1 MAQVNIQKLQEGG
14 SVKKYGTFTKD
25 GVTYQVD
32 DDFLQAMAAH
42 GSSIT
47 DDRARADYG
56 AIVNALR
63 SGADLSYDSNT
74 NELRGDVTFDNMNA
88 RQRRR
93 AAKRTSKT
101 GEVLDSTFNG
111 RVNQVKTAT
120 NALRGFSH
128 NQNTVRAN
136 PNRSIDISRKLLLPY
151 LRDENGKLKLDE
163 NGNRIYNAD
172 IDDSKIFN
180 RLDFIQN
187 LANEE
192 NIVDWKGYNNQTKED
207 YLRFA
212 REYSDWDG
220 LRQRIKNGTITDRD
234 ITTLSKLG
242 ILDRETTSG
251 TSESGGAQ
259 SEQEKWE
266 LWDKENNFTPDFR
279 STYNI
284 SYGPNG
290 ELLTEGLGLEGYGK
304 DWRHAYFGENF
315 VKIHPELKRFQDYI
329 LYNGRLYSKN
339 EWSNPDSEINQI
351 LKSPN
356 VDIFNKMS
364 QNLFDPIKN
373 GQWQVLW
380 TNNPFQRYNSQLQY
394 NPYFNSTYKDDN
406 NVLYAYTSPL
416 YENLP
421 QGVTVM
427 DIIDS
432 NTPRNEF
439 GVPTSISPV
448 GLDENGNVI
457 DISKY
462 IRAVGYNGEA
472 TGNAFYSRVNPTD
485 KILGGYVWDDF
496 DESGKYSFAYNP
508 DNPEMGYFYDSENN
522 KLYPFRQEVFRQ
534 LLNND
539 GYLSAEEINQIKHMD
554 WGAFRRW
561 LNRNMGPLG
570 MYEFAGARQPAIPY
584 NRQVPKQQ
592 TGGLINWISQ
602 DTPKT
607 SPKVKVR
614 DEKKAATTSQI
625 KSGDLTAA
633 DKWQLGALAADL
645 GALVAAIPTGGNPV
659 AATLGVGSTATQF
672 ISDVKR
678 DGLDW
683 GDIGNAALG
692 LGLDAI
698 SFLPGVGIAGKAAKT
713 ARIIKRIKP
722 LLTAGFSALGLSAA
736 LNSINKEG
744 EWTLDDYRNILMGV
758 QGLIGGKRAL
768 DRTVGYKKTGKV
780 ADVSEKVTPEKLIDI
795 QKKALDDVV
804 SQHPGK
810 FKEKKW
816 YDAKTGKINYEDAL
830 KDEEILAN
838 LPKNKLYQEGI
849 SRIKAATKNIKS
861 SISDRLTGDK
871 RELRARTEEE
881 LPWFLQ
887 NRFGRSWM
895 RGAQNREFGNVV
907 ERLENRADFRKEFD
921 APSVRGL
928 NIFERGYRTTGEL
941 INGDQAYFNPYW
953 FPNPIPAKPI
963 KIRTAKPRLMLP
975 KTAGSWVQLPNDGGM
990 VYRPQSLYKKGGKIL
1005 KAQGGSKFFGKSMD
1019 NQGVYGSFDAEPVIV
1034 SAWETG
1040 VITPWQAQKEAR
1052 QRLMAEKITG
1062 IDPKT
1067 MFKASSSPQLFLG
1080 RNQFKPIENQVPLN
1094 VQYNRTQRENAYL
1107 DLKNPYRNISTS
1119 SLKEEVSKPESSN
1132 KTASNNVVSTGSAS
1146 DGRGSLFNPK
1156 NLLDLGSLAG
1166 GLISNARQRRE
1177 LARGIRAAAQ
1187 GQLRSM
1193 PTEIYAPYTDMGL
1206 ARMYG
1211 DRIKD
1216 IRQFK
1221 TVTSDPN
1228 QVMAERLM
1236 RDQQADQL
1244 ANERDTRLSQTISE
1258 FNDKDLA
1265 ARREY
1270 ANQRTQIADYNKAV
1284 LGQME
1289 NMLAQNKAAKQF
1301 TAWNQIINPFIDQK
1315 RDDLVRDQ
1323 YEDQWAAATRESLV
1337 AQQDYQ
1343 KSIQDLFNSSEAQEA
1358 WINEQNT
1365 NPSWKSTYGDT
1376 AAGRQAFLEK
1386 YYSGTIQNLQNNL
1399 LAKMQLNNYRNSR
1412 SRFTGRLR
1420 TIDMPE
1426 SAIKDYYRMPSFY
1439 TTHLDIMKKGGIL
1452 TKSQRYRNFSEQAM
1466 LDKAKDYRKAVQKM
1480 DDNLIKLLLKMLS

>member
-74 NELRGDVTFDNMNA
+74 NELRGDVMFDNMNA

-93 AAKRTSKT
+93 AARRTSKT

-259 SEQEKWE
+259 PEQEKWE
-266 LWDKENNFTPDFR
+266 QWDKENNFTPDFR

-356 VDIFNKMS
+356 VDIFNKMR

-394 NPYFNSTYKDDN
+394 NPYFNSTYKNDD
-406 NVLYAYTSPL
+406 NVLYTYTSPL

-439 GVPTSISPV
+439 GVPTSVSSI
-448 GLDENGNVI
+448 GLDKDGNIV

-462 IRAVGYNGEA
+462 IRAAGYNGEA
-472 TGNAFYSRVNPTD
+472 TGDAFYSRVDPTD
-485 KILGGYVWDDF
+485 KILGGYIWDDF
-496 DESGKYSFAYNP
+496 DESGRYSFAYNP
-508 DNPEMGYFYDSENN
+508 EDENQGFFYDSEER
-522 KLYPFRQEVFRQ
+522 KLHPFSRSWFKS
-534 LLNND
+534 LLNDN
-539 GYLSAEEINQIKHMD
+539 YLSADEINAIKHRE
-554 WGAFRRW
+554 WSGFRRW
-561 LNRNMGPLG
+561 LN
-570 MYEFAGARQPAIPY
+570 AGFFNDEYAGKRVPAIHY

-592 TGGLINWISQ
+592 TGGLINWISK
-602 DTPKT
+602 DTEKTTPKVET
-607 SPKVKVR
+607 R

-659 AATLGVGSTATQF
+659 AAALGVGSTATQF

-678 DGLDW
+678 DGFDL
-683 GDIGNAALG
+683 GDLGNAALG
-692 LGLDAI
+692 LGLDVV

-768 DRTVGYKKTGKV
+768 DRTIGYKKTGRT
-780 ADVSEKVTPEKLIDI
+780 ADISGKATPEKLIDI
-795 QKKALDDVV
+795 QKRALNDAV
-804 SQHPGK
+804 SQNPGQ
-810 FKEKKW
+810 FKGKAW
-816 YDAKTGKINYEDAL
+816 YDAKTGNINYEDAL
-830 KDEEILAN
+830 KDADVLSN
-838 LPKNKLYQEGI
+838 LPKNKLYQEGL
-849 SRIKAATKNIKS
+849 SKIKTATKNLNS
-861 SISDRLTGDK
+861 SITDRLTGDRK
-871 RELRARTEEE
+871 ELRARTEDE

-895 RGAQNREFGNVV
+895 KGAQNREFGNVV

-1019 NQGVYGSFDAEPVIV
+1019 NQGAYGSFEVDPVSVVAKSTFTRPTINLGNKV
-1034 SAWETG
+1034 AG
-1040 VITPWQAQKEAR
+1040 VQRDSNLEAQIKASTQPAMEAQKE
-1052 QRLMAEKITG
+1052 
-1062 IDPKT
+1062 
-1067 MFKASSSPQLFLG
+1067 KA
-1080 RNQFKPIENQVPLN
+1080 
-1094 VQYNRTQRENAYL
+1094 
-1107 DLKNPYRNISTS
+1107 LKNIKANT
-1119 SLKEEVSKPESSN
+1119 
-1132 KTASNNVVSTGSAS
+1132 VVSTGSAS
-1146 DGRGSLFNPK
+1146 NGRGFSFNPK

-1193 PTEIYAPYTDMGL
+1193 PTEIYAPYTDMGI

-1315 RDDLVRDQ
+1315 RMDLVRDQ
-1323 YEDQWAAATRESLV
+1323 QDEQLAATVRDNIALQQN
-1337 AQQDYQ
+1337 AQKTYLE
-1343 KSIQDLFNSSEAQEA
+1343 LFNSAEAQKA
-1358 WINEQNT
+1358 WENEQLT
-1365 NPSWKSTYGDT
+1365 NPNWKSDYGDSE
-1376 AAGRQAFLEK
+1376 AGRQKFLEN
-1386 YYSGTIQNLQNNL
+1386 YYSGSIQNLQND
-1399 LAKMQLNNYRNSR
+1399 MMMRSQLNSYLNSR
-1412 SRFTGRLR
+1412 SRFTGRRR
-1420 TIDMPE
+1420 TIDMPQ
-1426 SAIKDYYRMPSFY
+1426 STIGNYYRNPSFY
-1439 TTHLDIMKKGGIL
+1439 RTIPEIKKKGGTI
-1452 TKSQRYRNFSEQAM
+1452 TKTQRYRDFDEQAI

>member
-921 APSVRGL
+921 APSINGL
-928 NIFERGYRTTGEL
+928 NIFERGYRTTGDL
-941 INGDQAYFNPYW
+941 INGGQAYFNPYW
-953 FPNPIPAKPI
+953 FPNPVPTKPI
-963 KIRTAKPRLMLP
+963 KPRIIKPRLMLP

-990 VYRPQSLYKKGGKIL
+990 IYRPQKLFKKGGKIL
-1005 KAQGGSKFFGKSMD
+1005 KAERGEKFFGKSMD
-1019 NQGVYGSFDAEPVIV
+1019 NQGAYGSFDVTPVSVTATGTFSRPVIDLKGNISGV
-1034 SAWETG
+1034 SRDTNL
-1040 VITPWQAQKEAR
+1040 EAR
-1052 QRLMAEKITG
+1052 IGT
-1062 IDPKT
+1062 T
-1067 MFKASSSPQLFLG
+1067 T
-1080 RNQFKPIENQVPLN
+1080 KPAMDAK
-1094 VQYNRTQRENAYL
+1094 REEF
-1107 DLKNPYRNISTS
+1107 LKNI
-1119 SLKEEVSKPESSN
+1119 
-1132 KTASNNVVSTGSAS
+1132 KTNSVVSTGNTSNRRS
-1146 DGRGSLFNPK
+1146 SINPK
-1156 NLLDLGSLAG
+1156 NILDLGSLAG

-1187 GQLRSM
+1187 GQLKSM
-1193 PTEIYAPYTDMGL
+1193 PTEIYAPYTDMGI

-1244 ANERDTRLSQTISE
+1244 AAERDTKLSQTISE
-1258 FNDKDLA
+1258 FNDRDIA

-1270 ANQRTQIADYNKAV
+1270 ANQRTQIADYNRAV

-1399 LAKMQLNNYRNSR
+1399 LAKMQLSNYRNSR

-1426 SAIKDYYRMPSFY
+1426 SAIKNYYRMPSFY

>member
-1 MAQVNIQKLQEGG
+1 MAQVNIQKLQGG
-14 SVKKYGTFTKD
+14 GAVKKYGNFTKD

-93 AAKRTSKT
+93 AARRTSKT
-101 GEVLDSTFNG
+101 GEALDSTFNG
-111 RVNQVKTAT
+111 RVNQVKSAT
-120 NALRGFSH
+120 NALRGFNY
-128 NQNTVRAN
+128 NQVTPQAN
-136 PNRSIDISRKLLLPY
+136 KNKSVDVSRKLFLSY
-151 LRDENGKLKLDE
+151 KRDKDGNLVLDDNGR
-163 NGNRIYNAD
+163 RIYNTD
-172 IDDSKIFN
+172 TDNTSIFD
-180 RLDFIQN
+180 RLDFLRN
-187 LANEE
+187 LEKEE
-192 NIVDWKGYNNQTKED
+192 NIVDWKGYNNQTKD
-207 YLRFA
+207 VYSRFVK
-212 REYSDWDG
+212 EYTDWDG
-220 LRQRIKNGTITDRD
+220 LYQRIKDGSITDSD
-234 ITTLSKLG
+234 INTLSKLG
-242 ILDRETTSG
+242 ILDKTNTSK
-251 TSESGGAQ
+251 TSEEGGAQ
-259 SEQEKWE
+259 SNQDK
-266 LWDKENNFTPDFR
+266 WDKDNNFTTDFR
-279 STYNI
+279 NQFKI
-284 SYGPNG
+284 SYGPKG
-290 ELLTEGLGLEGYGK
+290 ELLTEGFGLEGYGK
-304 DWRHAYFGENF
+304 DWRNAYFGENF
-315 VKIHPELKRFQDYI
+315 VNIHPELKRFKDYI

-339 EWSNPDSEINQI
+339 EWANPESEINQI
-351 LKSPN
+351 LNSPN
-356 VDIFNKMS
+356 VDIFNKMR
-364 QNLFDPIKN
+364 QNLFDPVKN

-394 NPYFNSTYKDDN
+394 NPYFNKTYKNDD
-406 NVLYAYTSPL
+406 NVLYTYTSPL

-421 QGVTVM
+421 KGVTVM
-427 DIIDS
+427 DIIDN

-439 GVPTSISPV
+439 GVPTSIPSI
-448 GLDENGNVI
+448 GLDENGNVV

-462 IRAVGYNGEA
+462 IRAAGYNGEA
-472 TGNAFYSRVNPTD
+472 TGNAFYSRIDPTD
-485 KILGGYVWDDF
+485 KILGGYIWDDF
-496 DESGKYSFAYNP
+496 DPSGRYSFAYNP
-508 DNPEMGYFYDSENN
+508 EDETQGFFYDTESK
-522 KLYPFRQEVFRQ
+522 KLHPFNRNWFKS
-534 LLNND
+534 LLNDN
-539 GYLSAEEINQIKHMD
+539 YLSADEINAIKHRE
-554 WGAFRRW
+554 WSGFRRW
-561 LNRNMGPLG
+561 LN
-570 MYEFAGARQPAIPY
+570 AGFFNDEYAGKRVPAIHY

-592 TGGLINWISQ
+592 TGGLINWISK
-602 DTPKT
+602 DTEKTTPKVET
-607 SPKVKVR
+607 R

-645 GALVAAIPTGGNPV
+645 GALVAAIPTGGSPV
-659 AATLGVGSTATQF
+659 AAALGVGSTATQF

-678 DGLDW
+678 DGFDL
-683 GDIGNAALG
+683 GDLGNAALG
-692 LGLDAI
+692 LGLDVV

-768 DRTVGYKKTGKV
+768 DRTIGYKKTGRT
-780 ADVSEKVTPEKLIDI
+780 ADISGKATPEKLIDI
-795 QKKALDDVV
+795 QKRALNDAV
-804 SQHPGK
+804 SQNPGQ
-810 FKEKKW
+810 FKGKAW
-816 YDAKTGKINYEDAL
+816 YDAKTGNINYEDAL
-830 KDEEILAN
+830 KDADVLSN
-838 LPKNKLYQEGI
+838 LPKNKLYQEGL
-849 SRIKAATKNIKS
+849 SKIKTATKNLNS
-861 SISDRLTGDK
+861 SITDRLTGDRK
-871 RELRARTEEE
+871 ELRARTEDE

-895 RGAQNREFGNVV
+895 KGAQNREFGNVV

-1019 NQGVYGSFDAEPVIV
+1019 NQGAYGSFEVDPVSVVAKSTFTRPTINLGNKV
-1034 SAWETG
+1034 AG
-1040 VITPWQAQKEAR
+1040 VQRDSNLEAQIKASTQPAMEAQKE
-1052 QRLMAEKITG
+1052 
-1062 IDPKT
+1062 
-1067 MFKASSSPQLFLG
+1067 KA
-1080 RNQFKPIENQVPLN
+1080 
-1094 VQYNRTQRENAYL
+1094 
-1107 DLKNPYRNISTS
+1107 LKNIKANT
-1119 SLKEEVSKPESSN
+1119 
-1132 KTASNNVVSTGSAS
+1132 VVSTGSAS
-1146 DGRGSLFNPK
+1146 NGRGFSFNPK

-1193 PTEIYAPYTDMGL
+1193 PTEIYAPYTDMGI

-1315 RDDLVRDQ
+1315 RMDLVRDQ
-1323 YEDQWAAATRESLV
+1323 QDEQLAATVRDNIALQQN
-1337 AQQDYQ
+1337 AQKTYLE
-1343 KSIQDLFNSSEAQEA
+1343 LFNSAEAQKA
-1358 WINEQNT
+1358 WENEQLT
-1365 NPSWKSTYGDT
+1365 NPNWKSDYGDSE
-1376 AAGRQAFLEK
+1376 AGRQKFLEN
-1386 YYSGTIQNLQNNL
+1386 YYSGSIQNLQND
-1399 LAKMQLNNYRNSR
+1399 MMMRSQLNSYLNSR
-1412 SRFTGRLR
+1412 SRFTGRRR
-1420 TIDMPE
+1420 TIDMPQ
-1426 SAIKDYYRMPSFY
+1426 STIGNYYRNPSFY
-1439 TTHLDIMKKGGIL
+1439 RTIPVIKKKGGTI
-1452 TKSQRYRNFSEQAM
+1452 TKTQRYRDFDEQVI

>member
-1 MAQVNIQKLQEGG
+1 MAQVNIQKLQGG
-14 SVKKYGTFTKD
+14 GAVKKYGNFTKD

-74 NELRGDVTFDNMNA
+74 NELRGDVTFDNMSN

-93 AAKRTSKT
+93 AARRTSKT
-101 GEVLDSTFNG
+101 GEALDSTFNG
-111 RVNQVKTAT
+111 RVNQVKSAT
-120 NALRGFSH
+120 NALRGFNY
-128 NQNTVRAN
+128 NQVTPQAN
-136 PNRSIDISRKLLLPY
+136 KNKSVDVSRKLFLSY
-151 LRDENGKLKLDE
+151 KRDKDGNLVLDDNGR
-163 NGNRIYNAD
+163 RIYNTD
-172 IDDSKIFN
+172 TDNTSIFD
-180 RLDFIQN
+180 RLDFLRN
-187 LANEE
+187 LEKEE
-192 NIVDWKGYNNQTKED
+192 NIVDWKGYNNQTKD
-207 YLRFA
+207 VYSRFVK
-212 REYSDWDG
+212 EYTDWDG
-220 LRQRIKNGTITDRD
+220 LYQRIKDGSITDSD
-234 ITTLSKLG
+234 INTLSKLG
-242 ILDRETTSG
+242 ILDKTNTSK
-251 TSESGGAQ
+251 TSEEGGAQ
-259 SEQEKWE
+259 SNQDK
-266 LWDKENNFTPDFR
+266 WDKDNNFTTDFR
-279 STYNI
+279 NQFKI
-284 SYGPNG
+284 SYGPKG
-290 ELLTEGLGLEGYGK
+290 ELLTEGFGLEGYGK
-304 DWRHAYFGENF
+304 DWRNAYFGENF
-315 VKIHPELKRFQDYI
+315 VNIHPELKRFKDYI

-339 EWSNPDSEINQI
+339 EWANPESEINQI
-351 LKSPN
+351 LNSPN
-356 VDIFNKMS
+356 VDIFNKMR
-364 QNLFDPIKN
+364 QNLFDPVKN

-394 NPYFNSTYKDDN
+394 NPYFNKTYKNDD
-406 NVLYAYTSPL
+406 NVLYTYTSPL

-421 QGVTVM
+421 KGVTVM
-427 DIIDS
+427 DIIDN

-439 GVPTSISPV
+439 GVPTSIPSI
-448 GLDENGNVI
+448 GLDENGNVV

-462 IRAVGYNGEA
+462 IRAAGYNGEA
-472 TGNAFYSRVNPTD
+472 TGNAFYSRIDPTD
-485 KILGGYVWDDF
+485 KILGGYIWDDF
-496 DESGKYSFAYNP
+496 DPSGRYSFAYNP
-508 DNPEMGYFYDSENN
+508 EDETQGFFYDTESK
-522 KLYPFRQEVFRQ
+522 KLHPFNRNWFKS
-534 LLNND
+534 LLNDN
-539 GYLSAEEINQIKHMD
+539 YLSADEINAIKHRE
-554 WGAFRRW
+554 WSGFRRW
-561 LNRNMGPLG
+561 LN
-570 MYEFAGARQPAIPY
+570 AGFFNDEYAGKRVPAIHY

-592 TGGLINWISQ
+592 TGGLINWISK
-602 DTPKT
+602 DTEKTTPKVET
-607 SPKVKVR
+607 R

-659 AATLGVGSTATQF
+659 AAALGVGSTATQF

-678 DGLDW
+678 DGFDL
-683 GDIGNAALG
+683 GDLGNAALG
-692 LGLDAI
+692 LGLDVV

-768 DRTVGYKKTGKV
+768 DRTIGYKKTGRT
-780 ADVSEKVTPEKLIDI
+780 ADISGKAAPEKLIDI
-795 QKKALDDVV
+795 QKRALNDAV
-804 SQHPGK
+804 SQNPGQ
-810 FKEKKW
+810 FKGKAW
-816 YDAKTGKINYEDAL
+816 YDAKTGNINYEDAL
-830 KDEEILAN
+830 KDADVLSN
-838 LPKNKLYQEGI
+838 LPKNKLYQEGL
-849 SRIKAATKNIKS
+849 SKIKTATKNLNS
-861 SISDRLTGDK
+861 SITDRLTGDRK
-871 RELRARTEEE
+871 ELRARTEDE

-895 RGAQNREFGNVV
+895 KGAQNREFGNVV

-1019 NQGVYGSFDAEPVIV
+1019 NQGAYGSFEVDPVSVVAKSTFTRPTINLGNKV
-1034 SAWETG
+1034 AG
-1040 VITPWQAQKEAR
+1040 VQRDSNLEAQIKASTQPAMEAQKE
-1052 QRLMAEKITG
+1052 
-1062 IDPKT
+1062 
-1067 MFKASSSPQLFLG
+1067 KA
-1080 RNQFKPIENQVPLN
+1080 
-1094 VQYNRTQRENAYL
+1094 
-1107 DLKNPYRNISTS
+1107 LKNIKANT
-1119 SLKEEVSKPESSN
+1119 
-1132 KTASNNVVSTGSAS
+1132 VVSTGSAS
-1146 DGRGSLFNPK
+1146 NGRGFSFNPK

-1193 PTEIYAPYTDMGL
+1193 PTEIYAPYTDMGI

-1315 RDDLVRDQ
+1315 RMDLVRDQ
-1323 YEDQWAAATRESLV
+1323 QDEQLAATVRDNIALQQN
-1337 AQQDYQ
+1337 AQKTYLE
-1343 KSIQDLFNSSEAQEA
+1343 LFNSAEAQKA
-1358 WINEQNT
+1358 WENEQLT
-1365 NPSWKSTYGDT
+1365 NPNWKSDYGDSE
-1376 AAGRQAFLEK
+1376 AGRQKFLEN
-1386 YYSGTIQNLQNNL
+1386 YYSGSIQNLQND
-1399 LAKMQLNNYRNSR
+1399 MMMRSQLNSYLNSR
-1412 SRFTGRLR
+1412 SRFTGRRR
-1420 TIDMPE
+1420 TIDMPQ
-1426 SAIKDYYRMPSFY
+1426 STIGNYYRNPSFY
-1439 TTHLDIMKKGGIL
+1439 RTIPVIKKKGGTI
-1452 TKSQRYRNFSEQAM
+1452 TKTQRYRDFDEQAI

>member
-63 SGADLSYDSNT
+63 SGADLSYNSNT
-74 NELRGDVTFDNMNA
+74 NELGGDVTFDNMNA

-394 NPYFNSTYKDDN
+394 NPYFDSTYKDDN

-921 APSVRGL
+921 APSINGL
-928 NIFERGYRTTGEL
+928 NIFERGYRTTGDL
-941 INGDQAYFNPYW
+941 INGGQAYFNPYW
-953 FPNPIPAKPI
+953 FPNPVPTKPI
-963 KIRTAKPRLMLP
+963 KPRIIKPRLMLP

-990 VYRPQSLYKKGGKIL
+990 IYRPQKLFKKGGKIL
-1005 KAQGGSKFFGKSMD
+1005 KAERGEKFFGKSMD
-1019 NQGVYGSFDAEPVIV
+1019 NQGAYGSFDVTPVSVTATGTFSRPVIDLKGNISGV
-1034 SAWETG
+1034 SRDTNL
-1040 VITPWQAQKEAR
+1040 EAR
-1052 QRLMAEKITG
+1052 IGTTA
-1062 IDPKT
+1062 
-1067 MFKASSSPQLFLG
+1067 
-1080 RNQFKPIENQVPLN
+1080 KPAMDAK
-1094 VQYNRTQRENAYL
+1094 REEF
-1107 DLKNPYRNISTS
+1107 LKNI
-1119 SLKEEVSKPESSN
+1119 
-1132 KTASNNVVSTGSAS
+1132 KTNPVVSTGN
-1146 DGRGSLFNPK
+1146 LLLEVFPINPK
-1156 NLLDLGSLAG
+1156 NILDLGSLAG

-1187 GQLRSM
+1187 GQLKSM
-1193 PTEIYAPYTDMGL
+1193 PTEIYAPYTDMGI

-1244 ANERDTRLSQTISE
+1244 AAERDTKLSQTISE
-1258 FNDKDLA
+1258 FNDRDIA

-1270 ANQRTQIADYNKAV
+1270 ANQRTQIADYNRAV

-1323 YEDQWAAATRESLV
+1323 YEDQWAAATRDSLV

-1386 YYSGTIQNLQNNL
+1386 YYSGTIQNLQNDL
-1399 LAKMQLNNYRNSR
+1399 LAKMQLSNYRNSR

-1426 SAIKDYYRMPSFY
+1426 SAIKNYYRMPSFY
-1439 TTHLDIMKKGGIL
+1439 TTHLDIKKKGGIL

>member
-421 QGVTVM
+421 QGVTVV

-462 IRAVGYNGEA
+462 IRAAGYNGEA
-472 TGNAFYSRVNPTD
+472 TGNAFYSRVDPTD

-534 LLNND
+534 LLNSD

-561 LNRNMGPLG
+561 LNRNIGPLG

-645 GALVAAIPTGGNPV
+645 GALVASIPTGGNPV

-698 SFLPGVGIAGKAAKT
+698 SFLPGVGIVGKAAKT

-780 ADVSEKVTPEKLIDI
+780 VEVSEKVTPEKLIDI

-816 YDAKTGKINYEDAL
+816 YDVKTGKINYEDAL

-907 ERLENRADFRKEFD
+907 ERLENRADFRKKFD
-921 APSVRGL
+921 ASSINGL
-928 NIFERGYRTTGEL
+928 NIFEREYRTTGDL
-941 INGDQAYFNPYW
+941 INGEEAYFNPYW
-953 FPNPIPAKPI
+953 FPKPQEF
-963 KIRTAKPRLMLP
+963 L
-975 KTAGSWVQLPNDGGM
+975 
-990 VYRPQSLYKKGGKIL
+990 KKGGKIL
-1005 KAQGGSKFFGKSMD
+1005 KAERGEKFFGKSMD
-1019 NQGVYGSFDAEPVIV
+1019 NQRAYGSFDVTPVSVTATGTFSRPVIDLKGNISGV
-1034 SAWETG
+1034 SRDTNL
-1040 VITPWQAQKEAR
+1040 EAR
-1052 QRLMAEKITG
+1052 IGT
-1062 IDPKT
+1062 T
-1067 MFKASSSPQLFLG
+1067 T
-1080 RNQFKPIENQVPLN
+1080 KPAMDAK
-1094 VQYNRTQRENAYL
+1094 REEF
-1107 DLKNPYRNISTS
+1107 LKNII
-1119 SLKEEVSKPESSN
+1119 
-1132 KTASNNVVSTGSAS
+1132 VSTGNTSNRRFS
-1146 DGRGSLFNPK
+1146 INPK
-1156 NLLDLGSLAG
+1156 NILDLGSLAG

-1187 GQLRSM
+1187 GQLKSM
-1193 PTEIYAPYTDMGL
+1193 PTEIYAPYTDMGI

-1244 ANERDTRLSQTISE
+1244 AAERDTKLSQTISE
-1258 FNDKDLA
+1258 FNDRDIA

-1270 ANQRTQIADYNKAV
+1270 ANQRTQIADYNRAV

-1289 NMLAQNKAAKQF
+1289 NTLAQNKAAKQF
-1301 TAWNQIINPFIDQK
+1301 TAWNQIISPFIDQK

-1376 AAGRQAFLEK
+1376 AEGRQAFLEK

-1426 SAIKDYYRMPSFY
+1426 SAIKNYYRMPSFY

-1466 LDKAKDYRKAVQKM
+1466 LDKAKDYRKAIQKM
-1480 DDNLIKLLLKMLS
+1480 DDNLIKLLLKILS

>member
-1 MAQVNIQKLQEGG
+1 MAQVNIQKLQGG
-14 SVKKYGTFTKD
+14 GAVKKYGNFTKD

-74 NELRGDVTFDNMNA
+74 NELRGDVTFDNMSD

-93 AAKRTSKT
+93 AARRTSKT
-101 GEVLDSTFNG
+101 GEALDSTFNG
-111 RVNQVKTAT
+111 RVNQVKSAT
-120 NALRGFSH
+120 NALRGFNY
-128 NQNTVRAN
+128 NQVTPQAN
-136 PNRSIDISRKLLLPY
+136 KNKSVDVSRKLFLSY
-151 LRDENGKLKLDE
+151 KRDKDGNLVLDDNGR
-163 NGNRIYNAD
+163 RIYNTD
-172 IDDSKIFN
+172 TDNTSIFD
-180 RLDFIQN
+180 RLDFLRN
-187 LANEE
+187 LGKEE
-192 NIVDWKGYNNQTKED
+192 NIVDWKGYNNQTKD
-207 YLRFA
+207 VYSRFVK
-212 REYSDWDG
+212 EYTDWDG
-220 LRQRIKNGTITDRD
+220 LYQRIKDGSITDSD
-234 ITTLSKLG
+234 INTLSKLG
-242 ILDRETTSG
+242 ILDKTNTSK
-251 TSESGGAQ
+251 TSEEGGAQ
-259 SEQEKWE
+259 SNQDK
-266 LWDKENNFTPDFR
+266 WDKDNNFTTDFR
-279 STYNI
+279 NQFKI
-284 SYGPNG
+284 SYGPKG
-290 ELLTEGLGLEGYGK
+290 ELLTEGFGLEGYGK
-304 DWRHAYFGENF
+304 DWRNAYFGENF
-315 VKIHPELKRFQDYI
+315 VNIHPELKRFKDYI

-339 EWSNPDSEINQI
+339 EWANPESEINQI
-351 LKSPN
+351 LNSPN
-356 VDIFNKMS
+356 VDIFNKMR
-364 QNLFDPIKN
+364 QNLFDPVKN

-394 NPYFNSTYKDDN
+394 NPYFNKTYKNDD
-406 NVLYAYTSPL
+406 NVLYTYTSPL

-421 QGVTVM
+421 KGVTVM
-427 DIIDS
+427 DIIDN

-439 GVPTSISPV
+439 GVPTSIPSI
-448 GLDENGNVI
+448 GLDENGNVV

-462 IRAVGYNGEA
+462 IRAAGYNGEA
-472 TGNAFYSRVNPTD
+472 IGNAFYSRIDPTD
-485 KILGGYVWDDF
+485 KILGGYIWDDF
-496 DESGKYSFAYNP
+496 DPSGRYSFAYNP
-508 DNPEMGYFYDSENN
+508 EDETQGFFYDTESK
-522 KLYPFRQEVFRQ
+522 KLHPFNRNWFKS
-534 LLNND
+534 LLNDN
-539 GYLSAEEINQIKHMD
+539 YLSADEINAIKHRE
-554 WGAFRRW
+554 WSGFRRW
-561 LNRNMGPLG
+561 LN
-570 MYEFAGARQPAIPY
+570 AGFFNDEYAGKRVPAIHY

-592 TGGLINWISQ
+592 TGGLINWISK
-602 DTPKT
+602 DTEKTTPKVET
-607 SPKVKVR
+607 R

-659 AATLGVGSTATQF
+659 AAALGVGSTATQF

-678 DGLDW
+678 DGFNL
-683 GDIGNAALG
+683 GDLGNAALG
-692 LGLDAI
+692 LGLDVV

-768 DRTVGYKKTGKV
+768 DRTIGYKKTGRT
-780 ADVSEKVTPEKLIDI
+780 ADISGKAAPEKLIDI
-795 QKKALDDVV
+795 QKRALNDAV
-804 SQHPGK
+804 SQNPGQ
-810 FKEKKW
+810 FKGKAW
-816 YDAKTGKINYEDAL
+816 YDAKTGNINYEDAL
-830 KDEEILAN
+830 KDADVLSN
-838 LPKNKLYQEGI
+838 LPKNKLYQEGL
-849 SRIKAATKNIKS
+849 SKIKTATKNLNF
-861 SISDRLTGDK
+861 SITDRLTGDRK
-871 RELRARTEEE
+871 ELRARTEDE

-1005 KAQGGSKFFGKSMD
+1005 KAQGGSKFFGKSID
-1019 NQGVYGSFDAEPVIV
+1019 NQGAYGSFEVDPVSVVAKSTFTRPTINLGNKV
-1034 SAWETG
+1034 AG
-1040 VITPWQAQKEAR
+1040 VQRDSNLEAQIKASTQPAMEAQKE
-1052 QRLMAEKITG
+1052 
-1062 IDPKT
+1062 
-1067 MFKASSSPQLFLG
+1067 KA
-1080 RNQFKPIENQVPLN
+1080 
-1094 VQYNRTQRENAYL
+1094 
-1107 DLKNPYRNISTS
+1107 LKNIKANT
-1119 SLKEEVSKPESSN
+1119 
-1132 KTASNNVVSTGSAS
+1132 VVSTGSVS
-1146 DGRGSLFNPK
+1146 NGRGFSFNPK

-1193 PTEIYAPYTDMGL
+1193 PTEIYAPYTDMGI

-1228 QVMAERLM
+1228 QVMAERFM

-1315 RDDLVRDQ
+1315 RMDLVRDQ
-1323 YEDQWAAATRESLV
+1323 QDEQLAATVRDNIALQQN
-1337 AQQDYQ
+1337 AQKTYLE
-1343 KSIQDLFNSSEAQEA
+1343 LFNSAEAQKA
-1358 WINEQNT
+1358 WENEQLT
-1365 NPSWKSTYGDT
+1365 NPNWKSDYGDSE
-1376 AAGRQAFLEK
+1376 AGRQKFLEN
-1386 YYSGTIQNLQNNL
+1386 YYSGSIQNLQND
-1399 LAKMQLNNYRNSR
+1399 MMMRSQLNSYLNSR
-1412 SRFTGRLR
+1412 SRFTGRRR
-1420 TIDMPE
+1420 TIDMPQ
-1426 SAIKDYYRMPSFY
+1426 STIGNYYRNPSFY
-1439 TTHLDIMKKGGIL
+1439 RTIPVIKKKGGTI
-1452 TKSQRYRNFSEQAM
+1452 TKTQRYRDFDEQAI

>member
-921 APSVRGL
+921 APSINGL
-928 NIFERGYRTTGEL
+928 NIFERGYRTTGDL
-941 INGDQAYFNPYW
+941 INGGQAYFNPYW
-953 FPNPIPAKPI
+953 FPNPVPTKPI
-963 KIRTAKPRLMLP
+963 KPRIIKPRLMLP

-990 VYRPQSLYKKGGKIL
+990 IYRPQKLFKKGGKIL
-1005 KAQGGSKFFGKSMD
+1005 KAERGEKFFGKSMD
-1019 NQGVYGSFDAEPVIV
+1019 NQGAYGSFDVTPVSVTATGTFSRPVIDLKGNISGV
-1034 SAWETG
+1034 SRDTNL
-1040 VITPWQAQKEAR
+1040 EAR
-1052 QRLMAEKITG
+1052 IGT
-1062 IDPKT
+1062 T
-1067 MFKASSSPQLFLG
+1067 T
-1080 RNQFKPIENQVPLN
+1080 KPAMDAK
-1094 VQYNRTQRENAYL
+1094 REEF
-1107 DLKNPYRNISTS
+1107 LKNI
-1119 SLKEEVSKPESSN
+1119 
-1132 KTASNNVVSTGSAS
+1132 KTNSVVSTGNTSNRRFS
-1146 DGRGSLFNPK
+1146 INPK
-1156 NLLDLGSLAG
+1156 NILDLGSLAG

-1187 GQLRSM
+1187 GQLKSM
-1193 PTEIYAPYTDMGL
+1193 PTEIYAPYTDMGI

-1244 ANERDTRLSQTISE
+1244 AAERDTKLSQTISE
-1258 FNDKDLA
+1258 FNDRDIA

-1270 ANQRTQIADYNKAV
+1270 ANQRTQIADYNRAV

-1301 TAWNQIINPFIDQK
+1301 TVWNQIINPFIDQK

-1426 SAIKDYYRMPSFY
+1426 SAIKNYYRMPSFY

>member
-1 MAQVNIQKLQEGG
+1 MAQVNIQKLQGG
-14 SVKKYGTFTKD
+14 GAVKKYGNFTKD

-74 NELRGDVTFDNMNA
+74 NELRGDVTFDNMSD

-93 AAKRTSKT
+93 AARRTSKT
-101 GEVLDSTFNG
+101 GEALDSTFNG
-111 RVNQVKTAT
+111 RVNQVKSAT
-120 NALRGFSH
+120 NALRGFNY
-128 NQNTVRAN
+128 NQVTPQAN
-136 PNRSIDISRKLLLPY
+136 KNKSVDVSRKLFLSY
-151 LRDENGKLKLDE
+151 KRDKDGNLVLDDNGR
-163 NGNRIYNAD
+163 RIYNTD
-172 IDDSKIFN
+172 TDNTSIFD
-180 RLDFIQN
+180 RLDFLRN
-187 LANEE
+187 LEKEE
-192 NIVDWKGYNNQTKED
+192 NIVDWKGYNNQTKD
-207 YLRFA
+207 VYSRFVK
-212 REYSDWDG
+212 EYTDWDG
-220 LRQRIKNGTITDRD
+220 LYQRIKDGSITDSD
-234 ITTLSKLG
+234 INTLSKLG
-242 ILDRETTSG
+242 ILDKTNTSK
-251 TSESGGAQ
+251 TSEEGGAQ
-259 SEQEKWE
+259 SNQDK
-266 LWDKENNFTPDFR
+266 WDKDNNFTTDFR
-279 STYNI
+279 NQFKI
-284 SYGPNG
+284 SYGPKG
-290 ELLTEGLGLEGYGK
+290 ELLTEGFGLEGYGK
-304 DWRHAYFGENF
+304 DWRNAYFGENF
-315 VKIHPELKRFQDYI
+315 VNIHPELKRFKDYI

-339 EWSNPDSEINQI
+339 EWANPESEINQI
-351 LKSPN
+351 LNSPN
-356 VDIFNKMS
+356 VDIFNKMR
-364 QNLFDPIKN
+364 QNLFDPVKN

-394 NPYFNSTYKDDN
+394 NPYFNKTYKNDD
-406 NVLYAYTSPL
+406 NVLYTYTSPL

-421 QGVTVM
+421 KGVTVM
-427 DIIDS
+427 DIIDN

-439 GVPTSISPV
+439 GVPTSIPSI
-448 GLDENGNVI
+448 GLDENGNVV

-462 IRAVGYNGEA
+462 IRAAGYNGEA
-472 TGNAFYSRVNPTD
+472 TGNAFYSRIDPTD
-485 KILGGYVWDDF
+485 KILGGYIWDDF
-496 DESGKYSFAYNP
+496 DPSGRYSFAYNP
-508 DNPEMGYFYDSENN
+508 EDETQGFFYDTESK
-522 KLYPFRQEVFRQ
+522 KLHPFNRNWFKS
-534 LLNND
+534 LLNDN
-539 GYLSAEEINQIKHMD
+539 YLSADEINAIKHRE
-554 WGAFRRW
+554 WSGFRRW
-561 LNRNMGPLG
+561 LN
-570 MYEFAGARQPAIPY
+570 AGFFNDEYAGKRVPAIHY

-592 TGGLINWISQ
+592 TGGLINWISK
-602 DTPKT
+602 DTEKTTPKVET
-607 SPKVKVR
+607 R

-659 AATLGVGSTATQF
+659 AAALGVGSTATQF

-678 DGLDW
+678 DGFDL
-683 GDIGNAALG
+683 GDLGNAALG
-692 LGLDAI
+692 LGLDVV

-768 DRTVGYKKTGKV
+768 DRTIGYKKTGRT
-780 ADVSEKVTPEKLIDI
+780 ADISGKATPEKLIDI
-795 QKKALDDVV
+795 QKRALNDAV
-804 SQHPGK
+804 SQNPGQ
-810 FKEKKW
+810 FKGKAW
-816 YDAKTGKINYEDAL
+816 YDAKTGNINYEDAL
-830 KDEEILAN
+830 KDADVLSN
-838 LPKNKLYQEGI
+838 LPKNKLYQEGL
-849 SRIKAATKNIKS
+849 SKIKTATKNLNS
-861 SISDRLTGDK
+861 SITDRLTGDRK
-871 RELRARTEEE
+871 ELRARTEDE

-1005 KAQGGSKFFGKSMD
+1005 KAQGGSKFFGKSID
-1019 NQGVYGSFDAEPVIV
+1019 NQGAYGSFEVDPVSVVAKSTFTRPTINLGNKV
-1034 SAWETG
+1034 AG
-1040 VITPWQAQKEAR
+1040 VQRDSNLEAQIKASTQPAMEAQKE
-1052 QRLMAEKITG
+1052 
-1062 IDPKT
+1062 
-1067 MFKASSSPQLFLG
+1067 KA
-1080 RNQFKPIENQVPLN
+1080 
-1094 VQYNRTQRENAYL
+1094 
-1107 DLKNPYRNISTS
+1107 LKNIKANT
-1119 SLKEEVSKPESSN
+1119 
-1132 KTASNNVVSTGSAS
+1132 VVSTGSAS
-1146 DGRGSLFNPK
+1146 NGRGFSFNPK

-1193 PTEIYAPYTDMGL
+1193 PTEIYAPYTDMGI

-1315 RDDLVRDQ
+1315 RMDLVRDQ
-1323 YEDQWAAATRESLV
+1323 QDEQLAATVRDNIALQQN
-1337 AQQDYQ
+1337 AQKTYLE
-1343 KSIQDLFNSSEAQEA
+1343 LFNSAEAQKA
-1358 WINEQNT
+1358 WENEQLT
-1365 NPSWKSTYGDT
+1365 NPNWKSDYGDSE
-1376 AAGRQAFLEK
+1376 AGRQKFLEN
-1386 YYSGTIQNLQNNL
+1386 YYSGSIQNLQND
-1399 LAKMQLNNYRNSR
+1399 MMMRSQLNSYLNSR
-1412 SRFTGRLR
+1412 SRFTGRRR
-1420 TIDMPE
+1420 TIDMPQ
-1426 SAIKDYYRMPSFY
+1426 STIGNYYRNPSFY
-1439 TTHLDIMKKGGIL
+1439 RTIPVIKKKGGTI
-1452 TKSQRYRNFSEQAM
+1452 TKTQRYRDFDEQAI

>member
-645 GALVAAIPTGGNPV
+645 GALVAAIPTGGNPA

-921 APSVRGL
+921 APSINGL
-928 NIFERGYRTTGEL
+928 NIFERGYRTTGDL
-941 INGDQAYFNPYW
+941 INGGQAYFNPYW
-953 FPNPIPAKPI
+953 FPNPVPTKPI
-963 KIRTAKPRLMLP
+963 KPRIIKPRLMLP

-990 VYRPQSLYKKGGKIL
+990 IYRPQKLFKKGGKIL
-1005 KAQGGSKFFGKSMD
+1005 KAERGEKFFGKSMD
-1019 NQGVYGSFDAEPVIV
+1019 NQGAYGSFDVTPVSVTATGTFSRPVIDLKGNISGV
-1034 SAWETG
+1034 SRDTNL
-1040 VITPWQAQKEAR
+1040 EAR
-1052 QRLMAEKITG
+1052 IGT
-1062 IDPKT
+1062 T
-1067 MFKASSSPQLFLG
+1067 T
-1080 RNQFKPIENQVPLN
+1080 KPAMDAK
-1094 VQYNRTQRENAYL
+1094 REEF
-1107 DLKNPYRNISTS
+1107 LKNII
-1119 SLKEEVSKPESSN
+1119 
-1132 KTASNNVVSTGSAS
+1132 VSTGNTSNRRS
-1146 DGRGSLFNPK
+1146 SINPK
-1156 NLLDLGSLAG
+1156 NILDLGSLAG

-1187 GQLRSM
+1187 GQLKSM
-1193 PTEIYAPYTDMGL
+1193 PTEIYAPYTDMGI

-1244 ANERDTRLSQTISE
+1244 AAERDTKLSQTISE
-1258 FNDKDLA
+1258 FNDRDIA

-1270 ANQRTQIADYNKAV
+1270 ANQRTQIADYNRAV

-1399 LAKMQLNNYRNSR
+1399 LAKMQLSNYRNSR

-1426 SAIKDYYRMPSFY
+1426 SAIKNYYRMPSFY

>member
-645 GALVAAIPTGGNPV
+645 GALVAAIPTGGNPA

-921 APSVRGL
+921 APSINGL
-928 NIFERGYRTTGEL
+928 NIFERGYRTTGDL
-941 INGDQAYFNPYW
+941 INGGQAYFNPYW
-953 FPNPIPAKPI
+953 FPNPVPTKPI
-963 KIRTAKPRLMLP
+963 KPRIIKPRLMLP

-990 VYRPQSLYKKGGKIL
+990 IYRPQKLFKKGGKIL
-1005 KAQGGSKFFGKSMD
+1005 KAERGEKFFGKSMD
-1019 NQGVYGSFDAEPVIV
+1019 NQGAYGSFDVTPVSVTATGTFSRPVIDLKGNISGV
-1034 SAWETG
+1034 SRDTNL
-1040 VITPWQAQKEAR
+1040 EAR
-1052 QRLMAEKITG
+1052 IGT
-1062 IDPKT
+1062 T
-1067 MFKASSSPQLFLG
+1067 T
-1080 RNQFKPIENQVPLN
+1080 KPAMDAK
-1094 VQYNRTQRENAYL
+1094 REEF
-1107 DLKNPYRNISTS
+1107 LKNTI
-1119 SLKEEVSKPESSN
+1119 
-1132 KTASNNVVSTGSAS
+1132 VSTGNTSNRRFS
-1146 DGRGSLFNPK
+1146 INPK
-1156 NLLDLGSLAG
+1156 NILDLGSLAG

-1187 GQLRSM
+1187 GQLKSM
-1193 PTEIYAPYTDMGL
+1193 PTEIYAPYTDMGI

-1221 TVTSDPN
+1221 TATSDPN

-1244 ANERDTRLSQTISE
+1244 AAERDTKLSQTISE
-1258 FNDKDLA
+1258 FNDRDIA

-1270 ANQRTQIADYNKAV
+1270 ANQRTQIADYNRAV

-1323 YEDQWAAATRESLV
+1323 YEDQWAAATREGLV

-1376 AAGRQAFLEK
+1376 AAGRQDFLEK

-1399 LAKMQLNNYRNSR
+1399 LAKMQLSNYRNGR

-1426 SAIKDYYRMPSFY
+1426 SAIKNYYRMPSFY

>member
-101 GEVLDSTFNG
+101 GEALDSTFNG

-645 GALVAAIPTGGNPV
+645 GALVAAIPTGGNPA

-921 APSVRGL
+921 APSINGL
-928 NIFERGYRTTGEL
+928 NIFERGYRTTGDL
-941 INGDQAYFNPYW
+941 INGGQAYFNPYW
-953 FPNPIPAKPI
+953 FPNPVPTKPI
-963 KIRTAKPRLMLP
+963 KPRIIKPRLMLP

-990 VYRPQSLYKKGGKIL
+990 IYRPQKLFKKGGKIL
-1005 KAQGGSKFFGKSMD
+1005 KAERGEKFFGKSMD
-1019 NQGVYGSFDAEPVIV
+1019 NQGAYGSFDVTPVSVTATGTFSRPVIDLKGNISGV
-1034 SAWETG
+1034 SRDTNL
-1040 VITPWQAQKEAR
+1040 EAR
-1052 QRLMAEKITG
+1052 IGT
-1062 IDPKT
+1062 T
-1067 MFKASSSPQLFLG
+1067 T
-1080 RNQFKPIENQVPLN
+1080 KPAMDAK
-1094 VQYNRTQRENAYL
+1094 REEF
-1107 DLKNPYRNISTS
+1107 LKNII
-1119 SLKEEVSKPESSN
+1119 
-1132 KTASNNVVSTGSAS
+1132 VSTGNTSNRRFS
-1146 DGRGSLFNPK
+1146 INPK
-1156 NLLDLGSLAG
+1156 NILDLGSLAG

-1187 GQLRSM
+1187 GQLKSM
-1193 PTEIYAPYTDMGL
+1193 PTEIYAPYTDMGI

-1244 ANERDTRLSQTISE
+1244 AAERDTKLSQTISE
-1258 FNDKDLA
+1258 FNDRDIA

-1270 ANQRTQIADYNKAV
+1270 ANQRTQIADYNRAV

-1426 SAIKDYYRMPSFY
+1426 SAIKNYYRMPSFY

>member
-645 GALVAAIPTGGNPV
+645 GALVAAIPTGGNPA

-921 APSVRGL
+921 APSINGL
-928 NIFERGYRTTGEL
+928 NIFERGYRTTGDL
-941 INGDQAYFNPYW
+941 INGGQAYFNPYW
-953 FPNPIPAKPI
+953 FPNPVPTKPI
-963 KIRTAKPRLMLP
+963 KPRIIKPRLMLP

-990 VYRPQSLYKKGGKIL
+990 IYRPQKLFKKGGKIL
-1005 KAQGGSKFFGKSMD
+1005 KAERGEKFFGKSMD
-1019 NQGVYGSFDAEPVIV
+1019 NQGAYGSFDVTPVSVTATGTFSRPVIDLKGNISGV
-1034 SAWETG
+1034 SRDTNL
-1040 VITPWQAQKEAR
+1040 EAR
-1052 QRLMAEKITG
+1052 IGT
-1062 IDPKT
+1062 T
-1067 MFKASSSPQLFLG
+1067 T
-1080 RNQFKPIENQVPLN
+1080 KPAMDAK
-1094 VQYNRTQRENAYL
+1094 REEF
-1107 DLKNPYRNISTS
+1107 LKNII
-1119 SLKEEVSKPESSN
+1119 
-1132 KTASNNVVSTGSAS
+1132 VSTGNTSNRRFS
-1146 DGRGSLFNPK
+1146 INPK
-1156 NLLDLGSLAG
+1156 NILDLGSLAG

-1187 GQLRSM
+1187 GQLKSM
-1193 PTEIYAPYTDMGL
+1193 PTEIYAPYTDMGI

-1244 ANERDTRLSQTISE
+1244 AAERDTKLSQTISE
-1258 FNDKDLA
+1258 FNDRDIA

-1270 ANQRTQIADYNKAV
+1270 ANQRTQIADYNRAV

-1426 SAIKDYYRMPSFY
+1426 SAIKNYYRMPSFY

>member
-1 MAQVNIQKLQEGG
+1 MAQVNIQKLQGG
-14 SVKKYGTFTKD
+14 GAVKKYGNFTKD

-74 NELRGDVTFDNMNA
+74 NELRGDVTFDNMSN

-93 AAKRTSKT
+93 AARRTSKT
-101 GEVLDSTFNG
+101 GEALDSTFNG
-111 RVNQVKTAT
+111 RVNQVKSAT
-120 NALRGFSH
+120 NALRGFNY
-128 NQNTVRAN
+128 NQVTPQAN
-136 PNRSIDISRKLLLPY
+136 KNKSVDVSRKLFLSY
-151 LRDENGKLKLDE
+151 KRDKDGNLVLDDNGR
-163 NGNRIYNAD
+163 RIYNTD
-172 IDDSKIFN
+172 TDNTSIFD
-180 RLDFIQN
+180 RLDFLRN
-187 LANEE
+187 LEKEE
-192 NIVDWKGYNNQTKED
+192 NIVDWKGYNNQTKD
-207 YLRFA
+207 VYSRFVK
-212 REYSDWDG
+212 EYTDWDG
-220 LRQRIKNGTITDRD
+220 LYQRIKDGSITDSD
-234 ITTLSKLG
+234 INTLSKLG
-242 ILDRETTSG
+242 ILDKTNTSK
-251 TSESGGAQ
+251 TSEEGGTQ
-259 SEQEKWE
+259 SNQDK
-266 LWDKENNFTPDFR
+266 WDKDNNFTTDFR
-279 STYNI
+279 NQFKI
-284 SYGPNG
+284 SYGPKG
-290 ELLTEGLGLEGYGK
+290 ELLTEGFGLEGYGK
-304 DWRHAYFGENF
+304 DWRNAYFGENF
-315 VKIHPELKRFQDYI
+315 VNIHPELKRFKDYI

-339 EWSNPDSEINQI
+339 EWANPESEINQI
-351 LKSPN
+351 LNSPN
-356 VDIFNKMS
+356 VDIFNKMR
-364 QNLFDPIKN
+364 QNLFDPVKN

-394 NPYFNSTYKDDN
+394 NPYFNKTYKNDD
-406 NVLYAYTSPL
+406 NVLYTYTSPL

-421 QGVTVM
+421 KGVTVM
-427 DIIDS
+427 DIIDN

-439 GVPTSISPV
+439 GVPTSIPSI
-448 GLDENGNVI
+448 GLDENGNVV

-462 IRAVGYNGEA
+462 IRAAGYNGEA
-472 TGNAFYSRVNPTD
+472 TGNAFYSRIDPTD
-485 KILGGYVWDDF
+485 KILGGYIWDDF
-496 DESGKYSFAYNP
+496 DPSGRYSFAYNP
-508 DNPEMGYFYDSENN
+508 EDETQGFFYDTESK
-522 KLYPFRQEVFRQ
+522 KLHPFNRNWFKS
-534 LLNND
+534 LLNDN
-539 GYLSAEEINQIKHMD
+539 YLSADEINAIKHRE
-554 WGAFRRW
+554 WSGFRRW
-561 LNRNMGPLG
+561 LN
-570 MYEFAGARQPAIPY
+570 AGFFNDEYAGKRVPAIHY

-592 TGGLINWISQ
+592 TGGLINWISK
-602 DTPKT
+602 DTEKTTPKVET
-607 SPKVKVR
+607 R

-659 AATLGVGSTATQF
+659 AAALGVGSTATQF

-678 DGLDW
+678 DGFDL
-683 GDIGNAALG
+683 GDLGNAALG
-692 LGLDAI
+692 LGLDVV

-768 DRTVGYKKTGKV
+768 DRTIGYKKTGRT
-780 ADVSEKVTPEKLIDI
+780 ADISGKATPEKLIDI
-795 QKKALDDVV
+795 QKRALNDAV
-804 SQHPGK
+804 SQNPGQ
-810 FKEKKW
+810 FKGKAW
-816 YDAKTGKINYEDAL
+816 YDAKTGNINYEDAL
-830 KDEEILAN
+830 KDADVLSN
-838 LPKNKLYQEGI
+838 LPKNKLYQEGL
-849 SRIKAATKNIKS
+849 SKIKTATKNLNS
-861 SISDRLTGDK
+861 SITDRLTGDRK
-871 RELRARTEEE
+871 ELRARTEDE

-895 RGAQNREFGNVV
+895 KGAQNREFGNVV

-1019 NQGVYGSFDAEPVIV
+1019 NQGAYGSFEVDPVSVVAKSTFTRPTINLGNKV
-1034 SAWETG
+1034 AG
-1040 VITPWQAQKEAR
+1040 VQRDSNLEAQIKASTQPAMEAQKE
-1052 QRLMAEKITG
+1052 
-1062 IDPKT
+1062 
-1067 MFKASSSPQLFLG
+1067 KA
-1080 RNQFKPIENQVPLN
+1080 
-1094 VQYNRTQRENAYL
+1094 
-1107 DLKNPYRNISTS
+1107 LKNIKANT
-1119 SLKEEVSKPESSN
+1119 
-1132 KTASNNVVSTGSAS
+1132 VVSTGSAS
-1146 DGRGSLFNPK
+1146 NGRGFSFNPK

-1193 PTEIYAPYTDMGL
+1193 PTEIYAPYTDMGI

-1315 RDDLVRDQ
+1315 RMDLVRDQ
-1323 YEDQWAAATRESLV
+1323 QDEQLAATVRDNIALQQN
-1337 AQQDYQ
+1337 AQKTYLE
-1343 KSIQDLFNSSEAQEA
+1343 LFNSAEAQKA
-1358 WINEQNT
+1358 WENEQLT
-1365 NPSWKSTYGDT
+1365 NPNWKSDYGDSE
-1376 AAGRQAFLEK
+1376 AGRQKFLEN
-1386 YYSGTIQNLQNNL
+1386 YYSGSIQNLQND
-1399 LAKMQLNNYRNSR
+1399 MMMRSQLNSYLNSR
-1412 SRFTGRLR
+1412 SRFTGRRR
-1420 TIDMPE
+1420 TIDMPQ
-1426 SAIKDYYRMPSFY
+1426 STIGNYYRNPSFY
-1439 TTHLDIMKKGGIL
+1439 RTIPVIKKKGGTI
-1452 TKSQRYRNFSEQAM
+1452 TKTQRYRDFDEQAI

>member
-645 GALVAAIPTGGNPV
+645 GALVAAIPTGGNPA

-804 SQHPGK
+804 SQHPRK

-921 APSVRGL
+921 APSINGL
-928 NIFERGYRTTGEL
+928 NIFERGYRTTGDL
-941 INGDQAYFNPYW
+941 INGGQAYFNPYW
-953 FPNPIPAKPI
+953 FPNPVPTKPI
-963 KIRTAKPRLMLP
+963 KPRIIKPRLMLP

-990 VYRPQSLYKKGGKIL
+990 IYRPQKLFKKGGKIL
-1005 KAQGGSKFFGKSMD
+1005 KAERGEKFFGKSMD
-1019 NQGVYGSFDAEPVIV
+1019 NQGAYGSFDVTPVSVTATGTFSRPVIDLKGNISGV
-1034 SAWETG
+1034 SRDTNL
-1040 VITPWQAQKEAR
+1040 EAR
-1052 QRLMAEKITG
+1052 IGT
-1062 IDPKT
+1062 T
-1067 MFKASSSPQLFLG
+1067 T
-1080 RNQFKPIENQVPLN
+1080 KPAMDAK
-1094 VQYNRTQRENAYL
+1094 REEF
-1107 DLKNPYRNISTS
+1107 LKNII
-1119 SLKEEVSKPESSN
+1119 
-1132 KTASNNVVSTGSAS
+1132 VSTGNTSNRRFS
-1146 DGRGSLFNPK
+1146 INPK
-1156 NLLDLGSLAG
+1156 NILDLGSLAG

-1187 GQLRSM
+1187 GQLKSM
-1193 PTEIYAPYTDMGL
+1193 PTEIYAPYTDMGI

-1244 ANERDTRLSQTISE
+1244 AAERDTKLSQTISE
-1258 FNDKDLA
+1258 FNDRDIA

-1270 ANQRTQIADYNKAV
+1270 ANQRTQIADYNRAV

-1426 SAIKDYYRMPSFY
+1426 SAIKNYYRMPSFY

>member
-645 GALVAAIPTGGNPV
+645 GALVAAIPTGGNPA

-921 APSVRGL
+921 APSINGL
-928 NIFERGYRTTGEL
+928 NIFERGYRTTGDL
-941 INGDQAYFNPYW
+941 INGGQAYFNPYW
-953 FPNPIPAKPI
+953 FPNPVPTKPI
-963 KIRTAKPRLMLP
+963 KPRIIKPRLMLP

-990 VYRPQSLYKKGGKIL
+990 IYRPQKLFKKGGKIL
-1005 KAQGGSKFFGKSMD
+1005 KAERGEKFFGKSMD
-1019 NQGVYGSFDAEPVIV
+1019 NQGAYGSFDVTPVSVTATGTFSRPVIDLKGNISGV
-1034 SAWETG
+1034 SRDTNL
-1040 VITPWQAQKEAR
+1040 EAR
-1052 QRLMAEKITG
+1052 IGT
-1062 IDPKT
+1062 T
-1067 MFKASSSPQLFLG
+1067 T
-1080 RNQFKPIENQVPLN
+1080 KPAMDAK
-1094 VQYNRTQRENAYL
+1094 REEF
-1107 DLKNPYRNISTS
+1107 LKNII
-1119 SLKEEVSKPESSN
+1119 
-1132 KTASNNVVSTGSAS
+1132 VSTGNTSNRRFS
-1146 DGRGSLFNPK
+1146 INPK
-1156 NLLDLGSLAG
+1156 NILDLGSLAG

-1187 GQLRSM
+1187 GQLKSM
-1193 PTEIYAPYTDMGL
+1193 PTEIYAPYTDMGI

-1244 ANERDTRLSQTISE
+1244 AAERDTKLSQTISE
-1258 FNDKDLA
+1258 FNDRDIA

-1270 ANQRTQIADYNKAV
+1270 ANQRTQIADYNRAV

-1399 LAKMQLNNYRNSR
+1399 LAKMQLSNYRNSR

-1426 SAIKDYYRMPSFY
+1426 SAIKNYYRMPSFY

>member
-32 DDFLQAMAAH
+32 DDFLQAMTAH
-42 GSSIT
+42 GSSIA
-47 DDRARADYG
+47 DGRARADYG

-74 NELRGDVTFDNMNA
+74 NELRGDVTFGNMNA

-101 GEVLDSTFNG
+101 GEGIDRLFNN
-111 RVNQVKTAT
+111 RVNQVKVAT
-120 NALRGFSH
+120 DALRNFNY
-128 NQNTVRAN
+128 NQTAPATRNTNQSV
-136 PNRSIDISRKLLLPY
+136 DVSRRLY
-151 LRDENGKLKLDE
+151 LNYERDEDGNLVLDE
-163 NGNRIYNAD
+163 NNRRKFIPGTYNSAVFD
-172 IDDSKIFN
+172 
-180 RLDFIQN
+180 RLDFLKN
-187 LANEE
+187 LANEQ
-192 NIVDWKGYNNQTKED
+192 NIVDWKGYENQTKD
-207 YLRFA
+207 AYLRFIQN
-212 REYSDWDG
+212 YNDWDG
-220 LRQRIKNGTITDRD
+220 LKQRIKDGSITNND
-234 ITTLSKLG
+234 ISVLSQIG
-242 ILDRETTSG
+242 ILDKNQSSDNNNNTDSNTS
-251 TSESGGAQ
+251 
-259 SEQEKWE
+259 K
-266 LWDKENNFTPDFR
+266 WDKDNNFTEEFR
-279 STYNI
+279 NKYKI

-290 ELLTEGLGLEGYGK
+290 EILTEGFGLNGYGS
-304 DWRHAYFGENF
+304 DWSNAYFGDNF
-315 VKIHPELKRFQDYI
+315 TELYPELKRFKDYI
-329 LYNGRLYSKN
+329 LYEGRLYSKN
-339 EWSNPDSEINQI
+339 EWADPNSEIHQI
-351 LKSPN
+351 LSSPR
-356 VDIFNKMS
+356 VDIFNKMR
-364 QNLFDPIKN
+364 QNLFDPVQN
-373 GQWQVLW
+373 GKWQVLW
-380 TNNPFQRYNSQLQY
+380 TNNPFTRYNSELQY
-394 NPYFNSTYKDDN
+394 NPYFNQNYKDDN
-406 NVLYAYTSPL
+406 NVLYSYTTPL
-416 YENLP
+416 YQNLP

-427 DIIDS
+427 DIIDK

-439 GVPTSISPV
+439 GVPTSISSV
-448 GLDENGNVI
+448 GLDQNGNVV
-457 DISKY
+457 DLSEY
-462 IRAVGYNGEA
+462 VRASGYNGEA
-472 TGNAFYSRVNPTD
+472 TGNAFYSRIDPTD
-485 KILGGYVWDDF
+485 KILGGYIWDDF
-496 DESGKYSFAYNP
+496 DESGRYSFAYNP
-508 DNPEMGYFYDSENN
+508 EDENQGFFYDSEER
-522 KLYPFRQEVFRQ
+522 KLHPFSRSWFKS
-534 LLNND
+534 LLNDN
-539 GYLSAEEINQIKHMD
+539 YLSADEINAIKHRE
-554 WGAFRRW
+554 WSGFRRW
-561 LNRNMGPLG
+561 LNAVFFNDE
-570 MYEFAGARQPAIPY
+570 YAGKRVPAIHY

-592 TGGLINWISQ
+592 TGGLINWISN
-602 DTPKT
+602 DIERTTPKVET
-607 SPKVKVR
+607 R

-625 KSGDLTAA
+625 KKGDLTAA

-645 GALVAAIPTGGNPV
+645 VALIAAIPTGGNPV
-659 AATLGVGSTATQF
+659 AAALGVGSTATQF

-678 DGLDW
+678 DGFDL
-683 GDIGNAALG
+683 GDLGNAALG
-692 LGLDAI
+692 LGLDVV

-744 EWTLDDYRNILMGV
+744 EWTLDDYKNILMGV

-768 DRTVGYKKTGKV
+768 DRTIGYKKTGRT
-780 ADVSEKVTPEKLIDI
+780 ADISGKATPEKLIDI
-795 QKKALDDVV
+795 QKRALNDAV
-804 SQHPGK
+804 SQNPGQ
-810 FKEKKW
+810 FKGKAW
-816 YDAKTGKINYEDAL
+816 YDAKTGNINYEDAL
-830 KDEEILAN
+830 KDADVLSN
-838 LPKNKLYQEGI
+838 LPKNKLYQEGL
-849 SRIKAATKNIKS
+849 SKIKTATKNLNS
-861 SISDRLTGDK
+861 SITDRLTGDRK
-871 RELRARTEEE
+871 ELRARTEDE

-895 RGAQNREFGNVV
+895 KGAQNREFGNVV

-1019 NQGVYGSFDAEPVIV
+1019 NQGAYGSFEVDPVSVVAKSTFTRPTINLGNKV
-1034 SAWETG
+1034 AG
-1040 VITPWQAQKEAR
+1040 VQRDSNLEAQIKASTQPAMEAQKE
-1052 QRLMAEKITG
+1052 
-1062 IDPKT
+1062 
-1067 MFKASSSPQLFLG
+1067 KA
-1080 RNQFKPIENQVPLN
+1080 
-1094 VQYNRTQRENAYL
+1094 
-1107 DLKNPYRNISTS
+1107 LKNIKANT
-1119 SLKEEVSKPESSN
+1119 
-1132 KTASNNVVSTGSAS
+1132 VVSTGNAS
-1146 DGRGSLFNPK
+1146 NGRGFSFNPK

-1193 PTEIYAPYTDMGL
+1193 PTEIYAPYTDMGI

-1315 RDDLVRDQ
+1315 RMDLVRDQ
-1323 YEDQWAAATRESLV
+1323 QEEQV
-1337 AQQDYQ
+1337 AKTVRDNLALQQDMQ
-1343 KSIQDLFNSSEAQEA
+1343 KKFIDLYNSKQAQDAWLNEQKINPNWKTEYGNSEA
-1358 WINEQNT
+1358 
-1365 NPSWKSTYGDT
+1365 
-1376 AAGRQAFLEK
+1376 GRRAFLDK
-1386 YYSGTIQNLQNNL
+1386 YYSGTIQNMQNDL
-1399 LAKMQLNNYRNSR
+1399 IMRMQLNGYLNGRN
-1412 SRFTGRLR
+1412 RFTGGYR
-1420 TIDMPE
+1420 TLTIPE
-1426 SAIKDYYRMPSFY
+1426 STIKDYYRPSSFY
-1439 TTHLDIMKKGGIL
+1439 TTFANVHKKGGTI
-1452 TKSQRYRNFSEQAM
+1452 TQRYRDFDEQSL
-1466 LDKAKDYRKAVQKM
+1466 LDKAKDYRRAIQKM
-1480 DDNLIKLLLKMLS
+1480 DDNLVKFLLKMLS

>member
-645 GALVAAIPTGGNPV
+645 GALVAAIPTGGNPA

-804 SQHPGK
+804 SQHPRK

-921 APSVRGL
+921 APSINGL
-928 NIFERGYRTTGEL
+928 NIFERGYRTTGDL
-941 INGDQAYFNPYW
+941 INGGQAYFNPYW
-953 FPNPIPAKPI
+953 FPNPVPTKPI
-963 KIRTAKPRLMLP
+963 KPRIIKPRLMLP

-990 VYRPQSLYKKGGKIL
+990 IYRPQKLFKKGGKIL
-1005 KAQGGSKFFGKSMD
+1005 KAERGEKFFGKSMD
-1019 NQGVYGSFDAEPVIV
+1019 NQGAYGSFDVTPVSV
-1034 SAWETG
+1034 TATG
-1040 VITPWQAQKEAR
+1040 TFSRPVT
-1052 QRLMAEKITG
+1052 
-1062 IDPKT
+1062 
-1067 MFKASSSPQLFLG
+1067 
-1080 RNQFKPIENQVPLN
+1080 
-1094 VQYNRTQRENAYL
+1094 
-1107 DLKNPYRNISTS
+1107 DLKGNISGVSRDTN
-1119 SLKEEVSKPESSN
+1119 LEAQIGTTTKPAMDAKREEVLKN
-1132 KTASNNVVSTGSAS
+1132 IKTNSVVSTGNTSNRRFS
-1146 DGRGSLFNPK
+1146 INPK
-1156 NLLDLGSLAG
+1156 NILDLGSLAG

-1187 GQLRSM
+1187 GQLKSM
-1193 PTEIYAPYTDMGL
+1193 PTEIYAPYI
-1206 ARMYG
+1206 APMYG

-1244 ANERDTRLSQTISE
+1244 AAERDTKLSQTISE
-1258 FNDKDLA
+1258 FNDRDIA

-1270 ANQRTQIADYNKAV
+1270 ANQRTQIADYNRAV
-1284 LGQME
+1284 LGQMK

-1426 SAIKDYYRMPSFY
+1426 SAIKNYYRMPSFY

-1466 LDKAKDYRKAVQKM
+1466 LDKAKDYRKAIQKM

>member
-101 GEVLDSTFNG
+101 GEGLDSTFNG

-645 GALVAAIPTGGNPV
+645 GALVAAIPTGGNPA

-921 APSVRGL
+921 APSINGL
-928 NIFERGYRTTGEL
+928 NIFERGYRTTGDL
-941 INGDQAYFNPYW
+941 INGGQAYFNPYW
-953 FPNPIPAKPI
+953 FPNPVPTKPI
-963 KIRTAKPRLMLP
+963 KPRIIKPRLMLP

-990 VYRPQSLYKKGGKIL
+990 IYRPQKLFKKGGKIL
-1005 KAQGGSKFFGKSMD
+1005 KAERGEKFFGKSMD
-1019 NQGVYGSFDAEPVIV
+1019 NQGAYGSFDVTPVSVTATGTFSRPVIDLKGNISGV
-1034 SAWETG
+1034 SRDTNL
-1040 VITPWQAQKEAR
+1040 EAR
-1052 QRLMAEKITG
+1052 IGT
-1062 IDPKT
+1062 T
-1067 MFKASSSPQLFLG
+1067 T
-1080 RNQFKPIENQVPLN
+1080 KPAMDAK
-1094 VQYNRTQRENAYL
+1094 REEF
-1107 DLKNPYRNISTS
+1107 LKNII
-1119 SLKEEVSKPESSN
+1119 
-1132 KTASNNVVSTGSAS
+1132 VSTGNTSN
-1146 DGRGSLFNPK
+1146 RGFPINPK
-1156 NLLDLGSLAG
+1156 NILDLGSLAG

-1187 GQLRSM
+1187 GQLKSM
-1193 PTEIYAPYTDMGL
+1193 PTEIYAPYTDMGI

-1244 ANERDTRLSQTISE
+1244 AAERDTKLSQTISE
-1258 FNDKDLA
+1258 FNDRDIA

-1270 ANQRTQIADYNKAV
+1270 ANQRTQIADYNRAV

-1323 YEDQWAAATRESLV
+1323 YEDQWAAATRERLV

-1399 LAKMQLNNYRNSR
+1399 LAKMQLSNYRNSR

-1426 SAIKDYYRMPSFY
+1426 SAIKNYYRMPSFY
-1439 TTHLDIMKKGGIL
+1439 TTHLDIRKKGGIL

>member
-645 GALVAAIPTGGNPV
+645 GALVAAIPTGGNPA

-921 APSVRGL
+921 APSINGL
-928 NIFERGYRTTGEL
+928 NIFERGYRTTGDL
-941 INGDQAYFNPYW
+941 INGGQAYFNPYW
-953 FPNPIPAKPI
+953 FPNPVPTKPI
-963 KIRTAKPRLMLP
+963 KPRIIKPRLMLP

-990 VYRPQSLYKKGGKIL
+990 IYRPQKLFKKGGKIL
-1005 KAQGGSKFFGKSMD
+1005 KAERGEKFFGKSMD
-1019 NQGVYGSFDAEPVIV
+1019 NQGAYGSFDVTPVSVTATGTFSRPVIDLKGNISGV
-1034 SAWETG
+1034 SRDTNL
-1040 VITPWQAQKEAR
+1040 EAR
-1052 QRLMAEKITG
+1052 IGT
-1062 IDPKT
+1062 T
-1067 MFKASSSPQLFLG
+1067 T
-1080 RNQFKPIENQVPLN
+1080 KPAMDAK
-1094 VQYNRTQRENAYL
+1094 REEF
-1107 DLKNPYRNISTS
+1107 LKNI
-1119 SLKEEVSKPESSN
+1119 
-1132 KTASNNVVSTGSAS
+1132 KTNSVVSTGNTSNRRFS
-1146 DGRGSLFNPK
+1146 INPK
-1156 NLLDLGSLAG
+1156 NILDLGSLAG

-1187 GQLRSM
+1187 GQLKSM
-1193 PTEIYAPYTDMGL
+1193 PTEIYAPYTDMGI

-1244 ANERDTRLSQTISE
+1244 AAERDTKLSQTISE
-1258 FNDKDLA
+1258 FNDRDIA

-1270 ANQRTQIADYNKAV
+1270 ANQRTQIADYNRAV

-1426 SAIKDYYRMPSFY
+1426 SAIKNYYRMPSFY

>member
-645 GALVAAIPTGGNPV
+645 GALVAAIPTGGNPA

-795 QKKALDDVV
+795 QKKSLDDVV

-921 APSVRGL
+921 APSINGL
-928 NIFERGYRTTGEL
+928 NIFERGYRTTGDL
-941 INGDQAYFNPYW
+941 INGGQAYFNPYW
-953 FPNPIPAKPI
+953 FPNPVPTKPI
-963 KIRTAKPRLMLP
+963 KPRIIKPRLMLP

-990 VYRPQSLYKKGGKIL
+990 IYRPQKLFKKGGKIL
-1005 KAQGGSKFFGKSMD
+1005 KAERGEKFFGKSMD
-1019 NQGVYGSFDAEPVIV
+1019 NQGAYGSFDVTPVSVTATGTFSRPVIDLKGNISGV
-1034 SAWETG
+1034 SRDTNL
-1040 VITPWQAQKEAR
+1040 EAR
-1052 QRLMAEKITG
+1052 IGT
-1062 IDPKT
+1062 T
-1067 MFKASSSPQLFLG
+1067 T
-1080 RNQFKPIENQVPLN
+1080 KPAMDAK
-1094 VQYNRTQRENAYL
+1094 REEF
-1107 DLKNPYRNISTS
+1107 LKNI
-1119 SLKEEVSKPESSN
+1119 
-1132 KTASNNVVSTGSAS
+1132 KTNSVVSTGNTSNRRFS
-1146 DGRGSLFNPK
+1146 INPK
-1156 NLLDLGSLAG
+1156 NILDLGSLAG

-1187 GQLRSM
+1187 GQLKSM
-1193 PTEIYAPYTDMGL
+1193 PTEIYAPYTDMGI

-1244 ANERDTRLSQTISE
+1244 AAERDTKLSQTISE
-1258 FNDKDLA
+1258 FNDRDIA

-1270 ANQRTQIADYNKAV
+1270 ANQRTQIADYNRAV

-1426 SAIKDYYRMPSFY
+1426 SAIKNYYRMPSFY

>member
-1 MAQVNIQKLQEGG
+1 MAQVNIQKLQGG
-14 SVKKYGTFTKD
+14 GAVKKYGNFTKD

-74 NELRGDVTFDNMNA
+74 NELRGDVTFDNMSD

-93 AAKRTSKT
+93 AARRTSKT
-101 GEVLDSTFNG
+101 GEALDSTFNG
-111 RVNQVKTAT
+111 RVNQVKSAT
-120 NALRGFSH
+120 NALRGFNY
-128 NQNTVRAN
+128 NQVTPQAN
-136 PNRSIDISRKLLLPY
+136 KNKSVDVSRKLFLSY
-151 LRDENGKLKLDE
+151 KRDKDGNLVLDDNGR
-163 NGNRIYNAD
+163 RIYNTD
-172 IDDSKIFN
+172 TDNTSIFD
-180 RLDFIQN
+180 RLDFLRN
-187 LANEE
+187 LEKEE
-192 NIVDWKGYNNQTKED
+192 NIVDWKGYNNQTKD
-207 YLRFA
+207 VYSRFVK
-212 REYSDWDG
+212 EYTDWDG
-220 LRQRIKNGTITDRD
+220 LYQRIKDGSITDSD
-234 ITTLSKLG
+234 INTLSKLG
-242 ILDRETTSG
+242 ILDKTNTSK
-251 TSESGGAQ
+251 TSEEGGAQ
-259 SEQEKWE
+259 SNQDK
-266 LWDKENNFTPDFR
+266 WDKDNNFTTDFR
-279 STYNI
+279 NQFKI
-284 SYGPNG
+284 SYGPKG
-290 ELLTEGLGLEGYGK
+290 ELLTEGFGLEGYGK
-304 DWRHAYFGENF
+304 DWRNAYFGENF
-315 VKIHPELKRFQDYI
+315 VNIHPELKRFKDYI

-339 EWSNPDSEINQI
+339 EWANPESEINQI
-351 LKSPN
+351 LNSPN
-356 VDIFNKMS
+356 VDIFNKMR
-364 QNLFDPIKN
+364 QNLFDPVKN

-394 NPYFNSTYKDDN
+394 NPYFNKTYKNDD
-406 NVLYAYTSPL
+406 NVLYTYTSPL

-421 QGVTVM
+421 KGVTVM
-427 DIIDS
+427 DIIDN

-439 GVPTSISPV
+439 GVPTSIPSI
-448 GLDENGNVI
+448 GLDENGNVV

-462 IRAVGYNGEA
+462 IRAAGYNGEA
-472 TGNAFYSRVNPTD
+472 TGSAFYSRIDPTD
-485 KILGGYVWDDF
+485 KILGGYIWDDF
-496 DESGKYSFAYNP
+496 DPSGRYSFAYNP
-508 DNPEMGYFYDSENN
+508 EDETQGFFYDIESK
-522 KLYPFRQEVFRQ
+522 KLHPFNRNWFKS
-534 LLNND
+534 LLNDN
-539 GYLSAEEINQIKHMD
+539 YLSADEINAIKHRE
-554 WGAFRRW
+554 WSGFRRW
-561 LNRNMGPLG
+561 LN
-570 MYEFAGARQPAIPY
+570 AGFFNDEYAGKRVPAIHY

-592 TGGLINWISQ
+592 TGGLINWISK
-602 DTPKT
+602 DTEKTTPKVET
-607 SPKVKVR
+607 R

-659 AATLGVGSTATQF
+659 AAALGVGSTATQF

-678 DGLDW
+678 DGFDL
-683 GDIGNAALG
+683 GDLGNAALG
-692 LGLDAI
+692 LGLDVV

-768 DRTVGYKKTGKV
+768 DRTIGYKKTGRT
-780 ADVSEKVTPEKLIDI
+780 ADISGKATPEKLIDI
-795 QKKALDDVV
+795 QKRALNDAV
-804 SQHPGK
+804 SQNPGQ
-810 FKEKKW
+810 FKGKAW
-816 YDAKTGKINYEDAL
+816 YDAKTGNINYEDAL
-830 KDEEILAN
+830 KDADVLSN
-838 LPKNKLYQEGI
+838 LPKNKLYQEGL
-849 SRIKAATKNIKS
+849 SKIKTATKNLNS
-861 SISDRLTGDK
+861 SITDRLTGDRK
-871 RELRARTEEE
+871 ELRARTEDE

-1005 KAQGGSKFFGKSMD
+1005 KAQGGSKFFGKSID
-1019 NQGVYGSFDAEPVIV
+1019 NQGAYGSFEVDPVSVMAKSTFTRPTINLGNKV
-1034 SAWETG
+1034 AG
-1040 VITPWQAQKEAR
+1040 VQRDSNLEAQIKASTQPAMEAQKERA
-1052 QRLMAEKITG
+1052 
-1062 IDPKT
+1062 
-1067 MFKASSSPQLFLG
+1067 
-1080 RNQFKPIENQVPLN
+1080 
-1094 VQYNRTQRENAYL
+1094 
-1107 DLKNPYRNISTS
+1107 LKNIKANT
-1119 SLKEEVSKPESSN
+1119 
-1132 KTASNNVVSTGSAS
+1132 VVSTGSAS
-1146 DGRGSLFNPK
+1146 NGRGFSFNPK

-1193 PTEIYAPYTDMGL
+1193 PTEIYAPYTDMGI

-1315 RDDLVRDQ
+1315 RMDLVRDQ
-1323 YEDQWAAATRESLV
+1323 QDEQLAATVRDNIALQQN
-1337 AQQDYQ
+1337 AQKTYLE
-1343 KSIQDLFNSSEAQEA
+1343 LFNSAEAQKA
-1358 WINEQNT
+1358 WENEQLT
-1365 NPSWKSTYGDT
+1365 NPNWKSDYGDSE
-1376 AAGRQAFLEK
+1376 AGRQKFLEN
-1386 YYSGTIQNLQNNL
+1386 YYSGSIQNLQND
-1399 LAKMQLNNYRNSR
+1399 MMMRSQLNSYLNSR
-1412 SRFTGRLR
+1412 SRFTGRRR
-1420 TIDMPE
+1420 TIDMPQ
-1426 SAIKDYYRMPSFY
+1426 STIGNYYRNPSFY
-1439 TTHLDIMKKGGIL
+1439 RTIPVIKKKGGTI
-1452 TKSQRYRNFSEQAM
+1452 TKTQRYRDFDEQAI

>member
-1 MAQVNIQKLQEGG
+1 MAQVNIQKLQGG
-14 SVKKYGTFTKD
+14 GAVKKYGNFTKD

-93 AAKRTSKT
+93 AARRTSKT
-101 GEVLDSTFNG
+101 GEALDSTFNG
-111 RVNQVKTAT
+111 RVNQVKSAT
-120 NALRGFSH
+120 NALRGFNY
-128 NQNTVRAN
+128 NQVTPQAN
-136 PNRSIDISRKLLLPY
+136 KNKSVDVSRKLFLSY
-151 LRDENGKLKLDE
+151 KRDKDGNLVLDDNGR
-163 NGNRIYNAD
+163 RIYNTD
-172 IDDSKIFN
+172 TDNTSIFD
-180 RLDFIQN
+180 RLDFLRN
-187 LANEE
+187 LEKEE
-192 NIVDWKGYNNQTKED
+192 NIVDWKGYNNQTKD
-207 YLRFA
+207 VYSRFVK
-212 REYSDWDG
+212 EYTDWDG
-220 LRQRIKNGTITDRD
+220 LYQRIKDGSITDSD
-234 ITTLSKLG
+234 INTLSKLG
-242 ILDRETTSG
+242 ILDKTNTSK
-251 TSESGGAQ
+251 TSEEGGAQ
-259 SEQEKWE
+259 SNQDK
-266 LWDKENNFTPDFR
+266 WDKDNNFTTDFR
-279 STYNI
+279 NQFKI
-284 SYGPNG
+284 SYGPKG
-290 ELLTEGLGLEGYGK
+290 ELLTEGFGLEGYGK
-304 DWRHAYFGENF
+304 DWRNAYFGENF
-315 VKIHPELKRFQDYI
+315 VNIHPELKRFKDYI

-339 EWSNPDSEINQI
+339 EWANPESEINQI
-351 LKSPN
+351 LNSPN
-356 VDIFNKMS
+356 VDIFNKMR
-364 QNLFDPIKN
+364 QNLFDPVKN

-394 NPYFNSTYKDDN
+394 NPYFNKTYKNDD
-406 NVLYAYTSPL
+406 NVLYTYTSPL

-421 QGVTVM
+421 KGVTVM
-427 DIIDS
+427 DIIDN

-439 GVPTSISPV
+439 GVPTSIPSI
-448 GLDENGNVI
+448 GLDENGNVV

-462 IRAVGYNGEA
+462 IRAAGYNGEV
-472 TGNAFYSRVNPTD
+472 TGNAFYSRIDPTD
-485 KILGGYVWDDF
+485 KILGGYIWDDF
-496 DESGKYSFAYNP
+496 DPSGRYSFAYNP
-508 DNPEMGYFYDSENN
+508 EDETQGFFYDTESK
-522 KLYPFRQEVFRQ
+522 KLHPFNRNWFKS
-534 LLNND
+534 LLNDN
-539 GYLSAEEINQIKHMD
+539 YLSADEINAIKHRE
-554 WGAFRRW
+554 WSGFRRW
-561 LNRNMGPLG
+561 LN
-570 MYEFAGARQPAIPY
+570 AGFFNDEYAGKRVPAIHY

-592 TGGLINWISQ
+592 TGGLINWISK
-602 DTPKT
+602 DTEKTTPKVET
-607 SPKVKVR
+607 R

-659 AATLGVGSTATQF
+659 AAALGVGSTATQF

-678 DGLDW
+678 DGFDL
-683 GDIGNAALG
+683 GDLGNAALG
-692 LGLDAI
+692 LGLDVV

-768 DRTVGYKKTGKV
+768 DRTIGYKKTGRT
-780 ADVSEKVTPEKLIDI
+780 ADISGKATPEKLIDI
-795 QKKALDDVV
+795 QKRALNDAV
-804 SQHPGK
+804 SQNPGQ
-810 FKEKKW
+810 FKGKAW
-816 YDAKTGKINYEDAL
+816 YDAKTGNINYEDAL
-830 KDEEILAN
+830 KDADVLSN
-838 LPKNKLYQEGI
+838 LPKNKLYQEGL
-849 SRIKAATKNIKS
+849 SKIKTATKNLNS
-861 SISDRLTGDK
+861 SITDRLTGDRK
-871 RELRARTEEE
+871 ELRARTEDE

-895 RGAQNREFGNVV
+895 KGAQNREFGNVV

-1005 KAQGGSKFFGKSMD
+1005 KAQGGSKFFGKSID
-1019 NQGVYGSFDAEPVIV
+1019 NQGAYGSFEVDPVSVVAKSTFTRPTINLGNKV
-1034 SAWETG
+1034 AG
-1040 VITPWQAQKEAR
+1040 VQRDSNLEAQIKASTQPAMEAQKERA
-1052 QRLMAEKITG
+1052 
-1062 IDPKT
+1062 
-1067 MFKASSSPQLFLG
+1067 
-1080 RNQFKPIENQVPLN
+1080 
-1094 VQYNRTQRENAYL
+1094 
-1107 DLKNPYRNISTS
+1107 LKNIKANT
-1119 SLKEEVSKPESSN
+1119 
-1132 KTASNNVVSTGSAS
+1132 VVSTGSAS
-1146 DGRGSLFNPK
+1146 NGRGFSFNPK

-1193 PTEIYAPYTDMGL
+1193 PTEIYAPYTDMGI

-1315 RDDLVRDQ
+1315 RMDLVRDQ
-1323 YEDQWAAATRESLV
+1323 QDEQLAATVRDNIALQQN
-1337 AQQDYQ
+1337 AQKTYLE
-1343 KSIQDLFNSSEAQEA
+1343 LFNSAEAQKA
-1358 WINEQNT
+1358 WENEQLT
-1365 NPSWKSTYGDT
+1365 NPNWKSDYGDSE
-1376 AAGRQAFLEK
+1376 AGRQKFLEN
-1386 YYSGTIQNLQNNL
+1386 YYSGSIQNLQND
-1399 LAKMQLNNYRNSR
+1399 MMMRSQLNSYLNSR
-1412 SRFTGRLR
+1412 SRFTGRRR
-1420 TIDMPE
+1420 TIDMPQ
-1426 SAIKDYYRMPSFY
+1426 STIGNYYRNPSFY
-1439 TTHLDIMKKGGIL
+1439 RTIPVIKKKGGTI
-1452 TKSQRYRNFSEQAM
+1452 TKTQRYRDFDEQAI

>member
-1 MAQVNIQKLQEGG
+1 MAQVNIQKLQGG
-14 SVKKYGTFTKD
+14 GAVKKYGNFTKD

-74 NELRGDVTFDNMNA
+74 NELRGDVTFDNMSN

-93 AAKRTSKT
+93 AARRTSKT
-101 GEVLDSTFNG
+101 GEALDSTFNG
-111 RVNQVKTAT
+111 RVNQVKSAT
-120 NALRGFSH
+120 NALRGFNY
-128 NQNTVRAN
+128 NQVTPQAN
-136 PNRSIDISRKLLLPY
+136 KNKSVDVSRKLFLSY
-151 LRDENGKLKLDE
+151 KRDKDGNLVLDDNGR
-163 NGNRIYNAD
+163 RIYNTD
-172 IDDSKIFN
+172 TDNTSIFD
-180 RLDFIQN
+180 RLDFLRN
-187 LANEE
+187 LEKEE
-192 NIVDWKGYNNQTKED
+192 NIVDWKGYNNQTKD
-207 YLRFA
+207 VYSRFVK
-212 REYSDWDG
+212 EYTDWDG
-220 LRQRIKNGTITDRD
+220 LYQRIKDGSITDSD
-234 ITTLSKLG
+234 INTLSKLG
-242 ILDRETTSG
+242 ILDKTNTSK
-251 TSESGGAQ
+251 TSNQ
-259 SEQEKWE
+259 DK
-266 LWDKENNFTPDFR
+266 WDKDNNFTTDFR
-279 STYNI
+279 NQFKI
-284 SYGPNG
+284 SYGPKG
-290 ELLTEGLGLEGYGK
+290 ELLTEGFGLEGYGK
-304 DWRHAYFGENF
+304 DWRNAYFGENF
-315 VKIHPELKRFQDYI
+315 VNIHPELKRFKDYI

-339 EWSNPDSEINQI
+339 EWANPESEINQI
-351 LKSPN
+351 LNSPN
-356 VDIFNKMS
+356 VDIFNKMR
-364 QNLFDPIKN
+364 QNLFDPVKN

-394 NPYFNSTYKDDN
+394 NPYFNKTYKNDD
-406 NVLYAYTSPL
+406 NVLYTYTSPL

-421 QGVTVM
+421 KGVTVM
-427 DIIDS
+427 DIIDN

-439 GVPTSISPV
+439 GVPTSIPSI
-448 GLDENGNVI
+448 GLDENGNVV

-462 IRAVGYNGEA
+462 IRAAGYNGEA
-472 TGNAFYSRVNPTD
+472 TGNAFYSRIDPTD
-485 KILGGYVWDDF
+485 KILGGYIWDDF
-496 DESGKYSFAYNP
+496 DPSGRYSFAYNP
-508 DNPEMGYFYDSENN
+508 EDETQGFFYDTESK
-522 KLYPFRQEVFRQ
+522 KLHPFNRNWFKS
-534 LLNND
+534 LLNDN
-539 GYLSAEEINQIKHMD
+539 YLSADEINAIKHRE
-554 WGAFRRW
+554 WSGFRRW
-561 LNRNMGPLG
+561 LNVGFFNDE
-570 MYEFAGARQPAIPY
+570 YAGKRVPAIHY

-592 TGGLINWISQ
+592 TGGLINWISK
-602 DTPKT
+602 DTEKTTPKVET
-607 SPKVKVR
+607 R

-659 AATLGVGSTATQF
+659 AAALGVGSTATQF

-678 DGLDW
+678 DGFDLD
-683 GDIGNAALG
+683 DLENAALG
-692 LGLDAI
+692 LGLDVV

-768 DRTVGYKKTGKV
+768 DRTIGYKKTGRT
-780 ADVSEKVTPEKLIDI
+780 ADISGKATPEKLIDI
-795 QKKALDDVV
+795 QKRALNDAV
-804 SQHPGK
+804 SQNPGQ
-810 FKEKKW
+810 FKGKAW
-816 YDAKTGKINYEDAL
+816 YDAKTGNINYEDAL
-830 KDEEILAN
+830 KDADVLSN
-838 LPKNKLYQEGI
+838 LPKNKLYQEGL
-849 SRIKAATKNIKS
+849 SKIKTATKNLNS
-861 SISDRLTGDK
+861 SITDRLTGDRK
-871 RELRARTEEE
+871 ELRARTEDE

-895 RGAQNREFGNVV
+895 KGAQNREFGNVV

-963 KIRTAKPRLMLP
+963 KIRTAKP
-975 KTAGSWVQLPNDGGM
+975 NDGGM

-1019 NQGVYGSFDAEPVIV
+1019 NQGAYGSFEVDPVSVVAKSTFTRPTINLGNKV
-1034 SAWETG
+1034 AG
-1040 VITPWQAQKEAR
+1040 VQRDSNLEAQ
-1052 QRLMAEKITG
+1052 I
-1062 IDPKT
+1062 
-1067 MFKASSSPQLFLG
+1067 KAS
-1080 RNQFKPIENQVPLN
+1080 
-1094 VQYNRTQRENAYL
+1094 TQPAMEA
-1107 DLKNPYRNISTS
+1107 LKNIKANT
-1119 SLKEEVSKPESSN
+1119 
-1132 KTASNNVVSTGSAS
+1132 VVSTGSAS
-1146 DGRGSLFNPK
+1146 NGRGFSFNPK

-1193 PTEIYAPYTDMGL
+1193 PTEIYAPYTDMGI

-1315 RDDLVRDQ
+1315 RMDLVRDQ
-1323 YEDQWAAATRESLV
+1323 QDEQLAATVRDNIALQQN
-1337 AQQDYQ
+1337 AQKTYLE
-1343 KSIQDLFNSSEAQEA
+1343 LFNSAEAQKA
-1358 WINEQNT
+1358 WENEQLT
-1365 NPSWKSTYGDT
+1365 NPNYGDSE
-1376 AAGRQAFLEK
+1376 AGRQKFLEN
-1386 YYSGTIQNLQNNL
+1386 YYSGSIQNLQND
-1399 LAKMQLNNYRNSR
+1399 MMMRSQLNSYLNSR
-1412 SRFTGRLR
+1412 SRFTGRRR
-1420 TIDMPE
+1420 TIDMPQ
-1426 SAIKDYYRMPSFY
+1426 STIGNYYRNPSFY
-1439 TTHLDIMKKGGIL
+1439 RTIPVIKKKGGTI
-1452 TKSQRYRNFSEQAM
+1452 TKTQRYRDFDEQAI

>member
-32 DDFLQAMAAH
+32 DDFLQAMTAH
-42 GSSIT
+42 GSSIA
-47 DDRARADYG
+47 DGRARADYG

-74 NELRGDVTFDNMNA
+74 NELRGDVSFNNLTDRQKRRVA
-88 RQRRR
+88 R
-93 AAKRTSKT
+93 RTSKT
-101 GEVLDSTFNG
+101 GEGIDRLFNN
-111 RVNQVKTAT
+111 RVNQVKVAT
-120 NALRGFSH
+120 DALRNFNY
-128 NQNTVRAN
+128 NQTAPATRNTNQSV
-136 PNRSIDISRKLLLPY
+136 DVSRRLY
-151 LRDENGKLKLDE
+151 LNYERDKDGNLVLDE
-163 NGNRIYNAD
+163 NNRRKFIPGTYNSAVFD
-172 IDDSKIFN
+172 
-180 RLDFIQN
+180 RLDFLRN
-187 LANEE
+187 LANEQ
-192 NIVDWKGYNNQTKED
+192 NIVDWKGYENQTKD
-207 YLRFA
+207 AYLRFIQN
-212 REYSDWDG
+212 YNDWDG
-220 LRQRIKNGTITDRD
+220 LKQRIKDGSITDND
-234 ITTLSKLG
+234 INVLSQIG
-242 ILDRETTSG
+242 ILDRN
-251 TSESGGAQ
+251 Q
-259 SEQEKWE
+259 SSDNEDNNDNADSNASK
-266 LWDKENNFTPDFR
+266 WDKDNNFTEEFR
-279 STYNI
+279 NKYKI

-290 ELLTEGLGLEGYGK
+290 EILTEGFGLDGYGSN
-304 DWRHAYFGENF
+304 WSNAYFGDNF
-315 VKIHPELKRFQDYI
+315 AALYPELKRFKDYI
-329 LYNGRLYSKN
+329 LYEGRLYSKN
-339 EWSNPDSEINQI
+339 EWTDPNSEIHQI
-351 LKSPN
+351 LSSPR
-356 VDIFNKMS
+356 VDIFNKMR
-364 QNLFDPIKN
+364 QNLFDPVQN
-373 GQWQVLW
+373 GKWQVLW
-380 TNNPFQRYNSQLQY
+380 TNNPFTRYNSELQY
-394 NPYFNSTYKDDN
+394 NPYFNQNYKDDN
-406 NVLYAYTSPL
+406 NVLYSYTTPL
-416 YENLP
+416 YQNLP

-427 DIIDS
+427 DIIDK

-439 GVPTSISPV
+439 GVPTSISSV
-448 GLDENGNVI
+448 GLDQNGNVV
-457 DISKY
+457 DLSEY
-462 IRAVGYNGEA
+462 VRANGYNGEA
-472 TGNAFYSRVNPTD
+472 TGDAFYSRIPLTD
-485 KILGGYVWDDF
+485 KILGGYIWDDF
-496 DESGKYSFAYNP
+496 DESGKYSFVYNP
-508 DNPEMGYFYDSENN
+508 EDESQGYFYDSENQ
-522 KLYPFRQEVFRQ
+522 KLYPFSRNWFQS
-534 LLNND
+534 LLNDN
-539 GYLSAEEINQIKHMD
+539 YLSADEINAIKHRD
-554 WGAFRRW
+554 WSAFRRW
-561 LNRNMGPLG
+561 LNAVFFNDE
-570 MYEFAGARQPAIPY
+570 YAGKRVPAIHY

-592 TGGLINWISQ
+592 TGGLINWISN
-602 DTPKT
+602 DIERTTPKVET
-607 SPKVKVR
+607 R

-683 GDIGNAALG
+683 GDIENAALG

-816 YDAKTGKINYEDAL
+816 YDTKTGKINYEDAL

-838 LPKNKLYQEGI
+838 LPKNKLYQEGV

-921 APSVRGL
+921 APSINGL

-941 INGDQAYFNPYW
+941 INGGQAYFNPYW
-953 FPNPIPAKPI
+953 FPNPVPTKPI
-963 KIRTAKPRLMLP
+963 KPRIIKPRLMLP

-990 VYRPQSLYKKGGKIL
+990 IYRPQKLFKKGGKIL

-1019 NQGVYGSFDAEPVIV
+1019 NQGAYGSFEVDPVSVVAKSTFTRPTINLGNKV
-1034 SAWETG
+1034 AG
-1040 VITPWQAQKEAR
+1040 VQRDSNLEAQIKASTQPAMEAQKE
-1052 QRLMAEKITG
+1052 
-1062 IDPKT
+1062 
-1067 MFKASSSPQLFLG
+1067 KA
-1080 RNQFKPIENQVPLN
+1080 
-1094 VQYNRTQRENAYL
+1094 
-1107 DLKNPYRNISTS
+1107 LKNIKANT
-1119 SLKEEVSKPESSN
+1119 
-1132 KTASNNVVSTGSAS
+1132 VVSTGSAS
-1146 DGRGSLFNPK
+1146 NGRGFSFNPK

-1193 PTEIYAPYTDMGL
+1193 PTEIYAPYTDMGI

-1228 QVMAERLM
+1228 QVMAERLI
-1236 RDQQADQL
+1236 RDQQANQL

-1270 ANQRTQIADYNKAV
+1270 ANQRTQIADYNRAV

-1315 RDDLVRDQ
+1315 RMDIVRDQ
-1323 YEDQWAAATRESLV
+1323 QEEQAAKTVRDNLALQQEMQKKRIDLYNSKQ
-1337 AQQDYQ
+1337 AQD
-1343 KSIQDLFNSSEAQEA
+1343 A
-1358 WINEQNT
+1358 WLNEQNI
-1365 NPSWKSTYGDT
+1365 NPNWKTEYGDSK
-1376 AAGRQAFLEK
+1376 AGRRAFLDK
-1386 YYSGTIQNLQNNL
+1386 YYSGTLQNMQNDL
-1399 LAKMQLNNYRNSR
+1399 IMRSQLNGYLNGRN
-1412 SRFTGRLR
+1412 RFTGRYR
-1420 TIDMPE
+1420 TLTIPE
-1426 SAIKDYYRMPSFY
+1426 SSIQDYYRPSWFY
-1439 TTHLDIMKKGGIL
+1439 TTFANIHKKGGTI
-1452 TKSQRYRNFSEQAM
+1452 TKRYRDFDEQSL
-1466 LDKAKDYRKAVQKM
+1466 LDKAKDYRRAVQKM

>member
-1 MAQVNIQKLQEGG
+1 MAQVNIQKLQGG
-14 SVKKYGTFTKD
+14 GAVKKYGNFTKD

-74 NELRGDVTFDNMNA
+74 NELRGDVTFDNMSN

-93 AAKRTSKT
+93 AARRTSKT
-101 GEVLDSTFNG
+101 GEALDSTFNG
-111 RVNQVKTAT
+111 RVNQVKSAT
-120 NALRGFSH
+120 NALRGFNY
-128 NQNTVRAN
+128 NQVTPQAN
-136 PNRSIDISRKLLLPY
+136 KNKSVDVSRKLFLSY
-151 LRDENGKLKLDE
+151 KRDKDGNLVLDDNGR
-163 NGNRIYNAD
+163 RIYNTD
-172 IDDSKIFN
+172 TDNTSIFD
-180 RLDFIQN
+180 RLDFLRN
-187 LANEE
+187 LEKEE
-192 NIVDWKGYNNQTKED
+192 NIVDWKGYNNQTKD
-207 YLRFA
+207 VYSRFVK
-212 REYSDWDG
+212 EYTDWDG
-220 LRQRIKNGTITDRD
+220 LYQRIKDGSITDSD
-234 ITTLSKLG
+234 INTLSKLG
-242 ILDRETTSG
+242 ILDKTNTSK
-251 TSESGGAQ
+251 TSEEGGAQ
-259 SEQEKWE
+259 SNQDK
-266 LWDKENNFTPDFR
+266 WDKDNNFTTDFR
-279 STYNI
+279 NQFKI
-284 SYGPNG
+284 SYGPKG
-290 ELLTEGLGLEGYGK
+290 ELLTEGFGLEGYGK
-304 DWRHAYFGENF
+304 DWRNAYFGENF
-315 VKIHPELKRFQDYI
+315 VNIHPELKRFKDYI

-339 EWSNPDSEINQI
+339 EWANPESEINQI
-351 LKSPN
+351 LNSPN
-356 VDIFNKMS
+356 VDIFNKMR
-364 QNLFDPIKN
+364 QNLFDPVKN

-394 NPYFNSTYKDDN
+394 NPYFNKTYKNDD
-406 NVLYAYTSPL
+406 NVLYTYTSPL

-421 QGVTVM
+421 KGVTVM
-427 DIIDS
+427 DIIDN

-439 GVPTSISPV
+439 GVPTSIPSI
-448 GLDENGNVI
+448 GLDENGNVV

-462 IRAVGYNGEA
+462 IRAAGYNGEA
-472 TGNAFYSRVNPTD
+472 TGNAFYSRIDPTD
-485 KILGGYVWDDF
+485 KILGGYIWDDF
-496 DESGKYSFAYNP
+496 DPSGRYSFAYNP
-508 DNPEMGYFYDSENN
+508 EDETQGFFYDTESK
-522 KLYPFRQEVFRQ
+522 KLHPFNRNWFKS
-534 LLNND
+534 LLNDN
-539 GYLSAEEINQIKHMD
+539 YLSADEINAIKHRE
-554 WGAFRRW
+554 WSGFRRW
-561 LNRNMGPLG
+561 LN
-570 MYEFAGARQPAIPY
+570 AGFFNDEYAGKRVPAIHY

-592 TGGLINWISQ
+592 TGGLINWISK
-602 DTPKT
+602 DTEKTTPKVET
-607 SPKVKVR
+607 R

-659 AATLGVGSTATQF
+659 AAALGVGSTATQF

-678 DGLDW
+678 DGFDL
-683 GDIGNAALG
+683 GDLGNAALG
-692 LGLDAI
+692 LGLDVV

-768 DRTVGYKKTGKV
+768 DRTIGYKKTGRT
-780 ADVSEKVTPEKLIDI
+780 ADISGKATPEKLIDI
-795 QKKALDDVV
+795 QKRALNDAV
-804 SQHPGK
+804 SQNPGQ
-810 FKEKKW
+810 FKGKAW
-816 YDAKTGKINYEDAL
+816 YDAKTGNINYEDAL
-830 KDEEILAN
+830 KDADVLSN
-838 LPKNKLYQEGI
+838 LPKNKLYQEGL
-849 SRIKAATKNIKS
+849 SKIKTATKNLNS
-861 SISDRLTGDK
+861 SITDRLTGDRK
-871 RELRARTEEE
+871 ELRARTEDE

-895 RGAQNREFGNVV
+895 KGAQNREFGNVV

-1019 NQGVYGSFDAEPVIV
+1019 NQGAYGSFEVDPVSVVAKSTFTRPTINLGNKV
-1034 SAWETG
+1034 AG
-1040 VITPWQAQKEAR
+1040 VQRDSNLEAQIKASTQPAMEAQKE
-1052 QRLMAEKITG
+1052 
-1062 IDPKT
+1062 
-1067 MFKASSSPQLFLG
+1067 KA
-1080 RNQFKPIENQVPLN
+1080 
-1094 VQYNRTQRENAYL
+1094 
-1107 DLKNPYRNISTS
+1107 LKNIKANT
-1119 SLKEEVSKPESSN
+1119 
-1132 KTASNNVVSTGSAS
+1132 VVSTGSAS
-1146 DGRGSLFNPK
+1146 NGRGFSFNPK

-1193 PTEIYAPYTDMGL
+1193 PTEIYAPYTDMGI

-1315 RDDLVRDQ
+1315 RMDLVRDQ
-1323 YEDQWAAATRESLV
+1323 QDEQLAATVRDNIALQQN
-1337 AQQDYQ
+1337 AQKTYLE
-1343 KSIQDLFNSSEAQEA
+1343 LFNSAEAQKA
-1358 WINEQNT
+1358 WENEQLT
-1365 NPSWKSTYGDT
+1365 NPNWKSDYGDSE
-1376 AAGRQAFLEK
+1376 AGRQKFLK
-1386 YYSGTIQNLQNNL
+1386 NYYSGSIQNLQND
-1399 LAKMQLNNYRNSR
+1399 MMMRSQLNSYLNSR
-1412 SRFTGRLR
+1412 SRFTGRRR
-1420 TIDMPE
+1420 TIDMPQ
-1426 SAIKDYYRMPSFY
+1426 STIGNYYRNPSFY
-1439 TTHLDIMKKGGIL
+1439 RTIPVIKKKGGTI
-1452 TKSQRYRNFSEQAM
+1452 TKTQRYSDFDEQAI

>member
-645 GALVAAIPTGGNPV
+645 GALVAAIPTGGNPA

-921 APSVRGL
+921 APSINGL
-928 NIFERGYRTTGEL
+928 NIFERGYRTTGDL
-941 INGDQAYFNPYW
+941 INGGQAYFNPYW
-953 FPNPIPAKPI
+953 FPNPVPTKPI
-963 KIRTAKPRLMLP
+963 KPRIIKPRLMLP

-990 VYRPQSLYKKGGKIL
+990 IYRPQKLFKKGGKIL
-1005 KAQGGSKFFGKSMD
+1005 KAERGEKFFGKSMD
-1019 NQGVYGSFDAEPVIV
+1019 NQGAYGSFDVTPVSVTATGTFSRPVIDLKGNISGV
-1034 SAWETG
+1034 SRDTNL
-1040 VITPWQAQKEAR
+1040 EAR
-1052 QRLMAEKITG
+1052 IGT
-1062 IDPKT
+1062 T
-1067 MFKASSSPQLFLG
+1067 T
-1080 RNQFKPIENQVPLN
+1080 KPAMDAK
-1094 VQYNRTQRENAYL
+1094 REEF
-1107 DLKNPYRNISTS
+1107 LKNI
-1119 SLKEEVSKPESSN
+1119 
-1132 KTASNNVVSTGSAS
+1132 KTNSVVSTG
-1146 DGRGSLFNPK
+1146 NI
-1156 NLLDLGSLAG
+1156 LDLGSLAG

-1187 GQLRSM
+1187 GQLKSM
-1193 PTEIYAPYTDMGL
+1193 PTEIYAPYTDMGI

-1244 ANERDTRLSQTISE
+1244 AAERDTKLSQTISE
-1258 FNDKDLA
+1258 FNDRDIA

-1270 ANQRTQIADYNKAV
+1270 ANQRTQIADYNRAV

-1376 AAGRQAFLEK
+1376 VAGRQAFLEK

-1399 LAKMQLNNYRNSR
+1399 LAKMQLSNYRNSR

-1426 SAIKDYYRMPSFY
+1426 SAIKNYYRMPSFY

>member
-645 GALVAAIPTGGNPV
+645 GALVAAIPTGGNPA

-921 APSVRGL
+921 APSINGL
-928 NIFERGYRTTGEL
+928 NIFERGYRTTGDL
-941 INGDQAYFNPYW
+941 INGGQAYFNPYW
-953 FPNPIPAKPI
+953 FPNPVPTKPI
-963 KIRTAKPRLMLP
+963 KPRIIKPRLMLP

-990 VYRPQSLYKKGGKIL
+990 IYRPQKLFKKGGKIL
-1005 KAQGGSKFFGKSMD
+1005 KAERGEKFFGKSMD
-1019 NQGVYGSFDAEPVIV
+1019 NQGAYGSFDVTPVSVTATGTFSRPVIDLKGNISGV
-1034 SAWETG
+1034 SRDTNL
-1040 VITPWQAQKEAR
+1040 EAR
-1052 QRLMAEKITG
+1052 IGT
-1062 IDPKT
+1062 T
-1067 MFKASSSPQLFLG
+1067 T
-1080 RNQFKPIENQVPLN
+1080 KPAMDAK
-1094 VQYNRTQRENAYL
+1094 REEF
-1107 DLKNPYRNISTS
+1107 LKNII
-1119 SLKEEVSKPESSN
+1119 
-1132 KTASNNVVSTGSAS
+1132 VSTGNTSNRRFS
-1146 DGRGSLFNPK
+1146 INPK
-1156 NLLDLGSLAG
+1156 NILDLGSLAG

-1187 GQLRSM
+1187 GQLKSM
-1193 PTEIYAPYTDMGL
+1193 PTEIYAPYTDMGI

-1244 ANERDTRLSQTISE
+1244 AAERDTKLSQTISE
-1258 FNDKDLA
+1258 FNDRDIA

-1270 ANQRTQIADYNKAV
+1270 ANQRTQIADYNRAV

-1323 YEDQWAAATRESLV
+1323 HEDQWAAATRESLV

-1399 LAKMQLNNYRNSR
+1399 LAKMQLSNYRNSR

-1426 SAIKDYYRMPSFY
+1426 SAIKNYYRMPSFY

>member
-32 DDFLQAMAAH
+32 DDFLQAMTAH
-42 GSSIT
+42 GSSIA
-47 DDRARADYG
+47 DGRARADYG

-74 NELRGDVTFDNMNA
+74 NELRGNVSFNNLTD
-88 RQRRR
+88 RQKRRV
-93 AAKRTSKT
+93 AKRTSKT
-101 GEVLDSTFNG
+101 GEGIDRLFNN
-111 RVNQVKTAT
+111 RVNQVKVAT
-120 NALRGFSH
+120 DALRNFNY
-128 NQNTVRAN
+128 NQTAPATRNTNQSV
-136 PNRSIDISRKLLLPY
+136 DVSRRLY
-151 LRDENGKLKLDE
+151 LNYERDKDGNLVLDE
-163 NGNRIYNAD
+163 NNRRKFIPGTYNSAVFD
-172 IDDSKIFN
+172 
-180 RLDFIQN
+180 RLDFLRN
-187 LANEE
+187 LANEQ
-192 NIVDWKGYNNQTKED
+192 NIVDWKGYENQTKD
-207 YLRFA
+207 AYLRFIQN
-212 REYSDWDG
+212 YNDWDG
-220 LRQRIKNGTITDRD
+220 LKQRIKDGSITDND
-234 ITTLSKLG
+234 INVLSQIG
-242 ILDRETTSG
+242 ILDRN
-251 TSESGGAQ
+251 Q
-259 SEQEKWE
+259 SSDNEDNNDNADSNVSK
-266 LWDKENNFTPDFR
+266 WDKDNNFTEEFR
-279 STYNI
+279 NKYKI

-290 ELLTEGLGLEGYGK
+290 EILTEGFGLDGYGSN
-304 DWRHAYFGENF
+304 WSNAYFGDNF
-315 VKIHPELKRFQDYI
+315 AALYPELKRFKDYI
-329 LYNGRLYSKN
+329 LYEGRLYSKN
-339 EWSNPDSEINQI
+339 EWTDPNSEIHQI
-351 LKSPN
+351 LSSPR
-356 VDIFNKMS
+356 VDIFNKMR
-364 QNLFDPIKN
+364 QNLFDPVQN
-373 GQWQVLW
+373 GKWQVLW
-380 TNNPFQRYNSQLQY
+380 TNNPFTRYNSELQY
-394 NPYFNSTYKDDN
+394 NPYFNQNYKDDN
-406 NVLYAYTSPL
+406 NVLYSYTTPL
-416 YENLP
+416 YQNLP

-427 DIIDS
+427 DIIDK

-439 GVPTSISPV
+439 GVPTSISSV
-448 GLDENGNVI
+448 GLDQNGNVV
-457 DISKY
+457 DLSEY
-462 IRAVGYNGEA
+462 VRANGYNGEA
-472 TGNAFYSRVNPTD
+472 TGDAFYSRIPLTD
-485 KILGGYVWDDF
+485 KILGGYIWDDF

-508 DNPEMGYFYDSENN
+508 EDESQGYFYDSENQ
-522 KLYPFRQEVFRQ
+522 KLYPFSRNWFQS
-534 LLNND
+534 LLNDN
-539 GYLSAEEINQIKHMD
+539 YLSADEINAIKHRD
-554 WGAFRRW
+554 WSAFRRW
-561 LNRNMGPLG
+561 LNAVFFNDE
-570 MYEFAGARQPAIPY
+570 YAGKRVPAIHY

-592 TGGLINWISQ
+592 TGGLINWISK
-602 DTPKT
+602 DTEKTTPKVET
-607 SPKVKVR
+607 R

-698 SFLPGVGIAGKAAKT
+698 SFLPGVGIAGKAAKI

-816 YDAKTGKINYEDAL
+816 YDTKTGKINYEDAL

-838 LPKNKLYQEGI
+838 LPKNKLYQEGV

-921 APSVRGL
+921 APSINGL
-928 NIFERGYRTTGEL
+928 NIFERGYRTTGDL
-941 INGDQAYFNPYW
+941 INGGQAYFNPYW
-953 FPNPIPAKPI
+953 FPNPVPTKPI
-963 KIRTAKPRLMLP
+963 KPRIIKPRLMLP

-1019 NQGVYGSFDAEPVIV
+1019 NQGAYGSFEVDPVSVVAKSTFTRPTINLGNKV
-1034 SAWETG
+1034 AG
-1040 VITPWQAQKEAR
+1040 VQRDSNLEAQIKASTQPAMEAQKE
-1052 QRLMAEKITG
+1052 
-1062 IDPKT
+1062 
-1067 MFKASSSPQLFLG
+1067 KA
-1080 RNQFKPIENQVPLN
+1080 
-1094 VQYNRTQRENAYL
+1094 
-1107 DLKNPYRNISTS
+1107 LKNIKANT
-1119 SLKEEVSKPESSN
+1119 
-1132 KTASNNVVSTGSAS
+1132 VVSTGSAS
-1146 DGRGSLFNPK
+1146 NGRGFSFNPK
-1156 NLLDLGSLAG
+1156 NLLDLGSLTG

-1193 PTEIYAPYTDMGL
+1193 PTEIYAPYTDMGI

-1228 QVMAERLM
+1228 QVMAERLI

-1270 ANQRTQIADYNKAV
+1270 ANQRTQIADYNRAV

-1301 TAWNQIINPFIDQK
+1301 TAWNRIINPFIDQK
-1315 RDDLVRDQ
+1315 RMDLVRDQ
-1323 YEDQWAAATRESLV
+1323 QEEQV
-1337 AQQDYQ
+1337 AKTVRDNLALQQDMQ
-1343 KSIQDLFNSSEAQEA
+1343 KKIIDLYNSKQAQDAWLNEHKINPNWETEYGDSEA
-1358 WINEQNT
+1358 
-1365 NPSWKSTYGDT
+1365 
-1376 AAGRQAFLEK
+1376 GRRAFLDK
-1386 YYSGTIQNLQNNL
+1386 YYSGTLQNMQNDL
-1399 LAKMQLNNYRNSR
+1399 IMRMQLNGYLNGRN
-1412 SRFTGRLR
+1412 RFTGGYR
-1420 TIDMPE
+1420 TLTIPE
-1426 SAIKDYYRMPSFY
+1426 STIKDYYRPSSFY
-1439 TTHLDIMKKGGIL
+1439 TTFANVHKKGGTI
-1452 TKSQRYRNFSEQAM
+1452 TQRYRDFDEQSL
-1466 LDKAKDYRKAVQKM
+1466 LDKAKDYRRAIQKM

>member
-1 MAQVNIQKLQEGG
+1 MAQVNIQKLQGG
-14 SVKKYGTFTKD
+14 GAVKKYGNFTKD

-74 NELRGDVTFDNMNA
+74 NELRGDVTFDNMSN

-93 AAKRTSKT
+93 AARRTSKT
-101 GEVLDSTFNG
+101 GEALDSTFNG
-111 RVNQVKTAT
+111 RVNQVKSAI
-120 NALRGFSH
+120 NALRGFNY
-128 NQNTVRAN
+128 NQVTPQAN
-136 PNRSIDISRKLLLPY
+136 KNKSVDVSRKLFLSY
-151 LRDENGKLKLDE
+151 KRDKDGNLVLDDNGR
-163 NGNRIYNAD
+163 RIYNTD
-172 IDDSKIFN
+172 TDNTSIFD
-180 RLDFIQN
+180 RLDFLRN
-187 LANEE
+187 LEKEE
-192 NIVDWKGYNNQTKED
+192 NIVDWKGYNNQTKD
-207 YLRFA
+207 VYSRFVK
-212 REYSDWDG
+212 EYTDWDG
-220 LRQRIKNGTITDRD
+220 LYQRIKDGSITDSD
-234 ITTLSKLG
+234 INTLSKLG
-242 ILDRETTSG
+242 ILDKTNTSK
-251 TSESGGAQ
+251 TSEEGGAQ
-259 SEQEKWE
+259 SNQDK
-266 LWDKENNFTPDFR
+266 WDKDNNFTTDFR
-279 STYNI
+279 NQFKI
-284 SYGPNG
+284 SYGPKG
-290 ELLTEGLGLEGYGK
+290 ELLTEGFGLEGYGK
-304 DWRHAYFGENF
+304 DWRNAYFGENF
-315 VKIHPELKRFQDYI
+315 VNIHPELKRFKDYI

-339 EWSNPDSEINQI
+339 EWANPESEINQI
-351 LKSPN
+351 LNSPN
-356 VDIFNKMS
+356 VDIFNKMR
-364 QNLFDPIKN
+364 QNLFDPVKN

-394 NPYFNSTYKDDN
+394 NPYFNKTYKNDD
-406 NVLYAYTSPL
+406 NVLYTYTSPL

-421 QGVTVM
+421 KGVTVM
-427 DIIDS
+427 DIIDN

-439 GVPTSISPV
+439 GVPTSIPSI
-448 GLDENGNVI
+448 GLDENGNVV

-462 IRAVGYNGEA
+462 IRAAGYNGEA
-472 TGNAFYSRVNPTD
+472 TGNAFYSRIDPTD
-485 KILGGYVWDDF
+485 KILGGYIWDDF
-496 DESGKYSFAYNP
+496 DPSGRYSFAYNP
-508 DNPEMGYFYDSENN
+508 EDETQGFFYDTESK
-522 KLYPFRQEVFRQ
+522 KLHPFNRNWFKS
-534 LLNND
+534 LLNDN
-539 GYLSAEEINQIKHMD
+539 YLSADEINAIKHRE
-554 WGAFRRW
+554 WSGFRRW
-561 LNRNMGPLG
+561 LN
-570 MYEFAGARQPAIPY
+570 AGFFNDEYAGKRVPAIHY

-592 TGGLINWISQ
+592 TGGLINWISK
-602 DTPKT
+602 DTEKTTPKVET
-607 SPKVKVR
+607 R

-659 AATLGVGSTATQF
+659 AAALGVGSTATQF

-678 DGLDW
+678 DGFDL
-683 GDIGNAALG
+683 GDLGNAALG
-692 LGLDAI
+692 LGLDVV

-768 DRTVGYKKTGKV
+768 DRTIGYKKTGRT
-780 ADVSEKVTPEKLIDI
+780 ADISGKATPEKLIDI
-795 QKKALDDVV
+795 QKRALNDAV
-804 SQHPGK
+804 SQNPGQ
-810 FKEKKW
+810 FKGKAW
-816 YDAKTGKINYEDAL
+816 YDAKTGNINYEDAL
-830 KDEEILAN
+830 KDADVLSN
-838 LPKNKLYQEGI
+838 LPKNKLYQEGL
-849 SRIKAATKNIKS
+849 SKIKTATKNLNS
-861 SISDRLTGDK
+861 SITDRLTGDRK
-871 RELRARTEEE
+871 ELRARTEDE

-895 RGAQNREFGNVV
+895 KGAQNREFGNVV

-1019 NQGVYGSFDAEPVIV
+1019 NQGAYGSFEVDPVSVVAKSTFTRPTINLGNKV
-1034 SAWETG
+1034 AG
-1040 VITPWQAQKEAR
+1040 VQRDSNLEAQIKASTQPAMEAQKE
-1052 QRLMAEKITG
+1052 
-1062 IDPKT
+1062 
-1067 MFKASSSPQLFLG
+1067 KA
-1080 RNQFKPIENQVPLN
+1080 
-1094 VQYNRTQRENAYL
+1094 
-1107 DLKNPYRNISTS
+1107 LKNIKANT
-1119 SLKEEVSKPESSN
+1119 
-1132 KTASNNVVSTGSAS
+1132 VVSTGSAS
-1146 DGRGSLFNPK
+1146 NGRGFSFNPK

-1193 PTEIYAPYTDMGL
+1193 PTEIYAPYTDMGI

-1315 RDDLVRDQ
+1315 RMDLVRDQ
-1323 YEDQWAAATRESLV
+1323 QDEQLAATVRDNIALQQN
-1337 AQQDYQ
+1337 AQKTYLE
-1343 KSIQDLFNSSEAQEA
+1343 LFNSAEAQKA
-1358 WINEQNT
+1358 WENEQLT
-1365 NPSWKSTYGDT
+1365 NPNWKSDYGDSE
-1376 AAGRQAFLEK
+1376 AGRQKFLEN
-1386 YYSGTIQNLQNNL
+1386 YYSGSIQNLQND
-1399 LAKMQLNNYRNSR
+1399 MMMRSQLNSYLNSR
-1412 SRFTGRLR
+1412 SRFTGRRR
-1420 TIDMPE
+1420 TIDMPQ
-1426 SAIKDYYRMPSFY
+1426 STIGNYYRNPSFY
-1439 TTHLDIMKKGGIL
+1439 RTIPVIKKKGGTI
-1452 TKSQRYRNFSEQAM
+1452 TKTQRYRDFDEQAI

>member
-1 MAQVNIQKLQEGG
+1 MAQVNIQKLQGG
-14 SVKKYGTFTKD
+14 GAVKKYGNFTKD

-63 SGADLSYDSNT
+63 SGVDLSYDSNT
-74 NELRGDVTFDNMNA
+74 NELRGDVTFDNMSD

-93 AAKRTSKT
+93 AARRTSKT
-101 GEVLDSTFNG
+101 GEALDSTFNG
-111 RVNQVKTAT
+111 RVNQVKSAT
-120 NALRGFSH
+120 NALRGFNY
-128 NQNTVRAN
+128 NQVTPQAN
-136 PNRSIDISRKLLLPY
+136 KNKSVDVSRKLFLSY
-151 LRDENGKLKLDE
+151 KRDKDGNLVLDDNGR
-163 NGNRIYNAD
+163 RIYNTD
-172 IDDSKIFN
+172 TDNTSIFD
-180 RLDFIQN
+180 RLDFLRN
-187 LANEE
+187 LEKEE
-192 NIVDWKGYNNQTKED
+192 NIVDWKGYNNQTKD
-207 YLRFA
+207 VYSRFVK
-212 REYSDWDG
+212 EYTDWDG
-220 LRQRIKNGTITDRD
+220 LYQRIKDGSITDSD
-234 ITTLSKLG
+234 INTLSKLG
-242 ILDRETTSG
+242 ILDKTNTSK
-251 TSESGGAQ
+251 TSEEGGAQ
-259 SEQEKWE
+259 SNQDK
-266 LWDKENNFTPDFR
+266 WDKDNNFTTDFR
-279 STYNI
+279 NQFKI
-284 SYGPNG
+284 SYGPKG
-290 ELLTEGLGLEGYGK
+290 ELLTEGFGLEGYGK
-304 DWRHAYFGENF
+304 DWRNAYFGENF
-315 VKIHPELKRFQDYI
+315 VNIHPELKRFKDYI

-339 EWSNPDSEINQI
+339 EWANPESEINQI
-351 LKSPN
+351 LNSPN
-356 VDIFNKMS
+356 VDIFNKMR
-364 QNLFDPIKN
+364 QNLFDPVKN

-394 NPYFNSTYKDDN
+394 NPYFNKTYKNDD
-406 NVLYAYTSPL
+406 NVLYTYTSPL

-421 QGVTVM
+421 KGVTVM
-427 DIIDS
+427 DIIDN

-439 GVPTSISPV
+439 GVPTSIPSI
-448 GLDENGNVI
+448 GLDENGNVV

-462 IRAVGYNGEA
+462 IRAAGYNGEA
-472 TGNAFYSRVNPTD
+472 TGNAFYSRIDPTD
-485 KILGGYVWDDF
+485 KILGGYIWDDF
-496 DESGKYSFAYNP
+496 DPSGRYSFAYNP
-508 DNPEMGYFYDSENN
+508 EDETQGFFYDTESK
-522 KLYPFRQEVFRQ
+522 KLHPFNRNWFKS
-534 LLNND
+534 LLNDN
-539 GYLSAEEINQIKHMD
+539 YLSADEINAIKHRE
-554 WGAFRRW
+554 WSGFRRW
-561 LNRNMGPLG
+561 LN
-570 MYEFAGARQPAIPY
+570 AGFFNDEYAGKRVPAIHY

-592 TGGLINWISQ
+592 TGGLINWISK
-602 DTPKT
+602 DTEKTTPKVET
-607 SPKVKVR
+607 R

-659 AATLGVGSTATQF
+659 AAALGVGSTATQF

-678 DGLDW
+678 DGFDL
-683 GDIGNAALG
+683 GDLGNAALG
-692 LGLDAI
+692 LGLDVV

-768 DRTVGYKKTGKV
+768 DRTIGYKKTGRT
-780 ADVSEKVTPEKLIDI
+780 ADISGKATPEKLIDI
-795 QKKALDDVV
+795 QKRALNDAV
-804 SQHPGK
+804 SQNPGQ
-810 FKEKKW
+810 FKGKAW
-816 YDAKTGKINYEDAL
+816 YDAKTGNINYEDAL
-830 KDEEILAN
+830 KDADVLSN
-838 LPKNKLYQEGI
+838 LPKNKLYQEGL
-849 SRIKAATKNIKS
+849 SKIKTATKNLNS
-861 SISDRLTGDK
+861 SITDRLTGDRK
-871 RELRARTEEE
+871 ELRARTEDE

-895 RGAQNREFGNVV
+895 KGAQNREFGNVV

-953 FPNPIPAKPI
+953 FPNKPI

-1019 NQGVYGSFDAEPVIV
+1019 NQGAYGSFEVDPVSVVAKSTFTRPTINLGNKV
-1034 SAWETG
+1034 AG
-1040 VITPWQAQKEAR
+1040 VQRDSNLEAQIKASTQPAMEAQKE
-1052 QRLMAEKITG
+1052 
-1062 IDPKT
+1062 
-1067 MFKASSSPQLFLG
+1067 KA
-1080 RNQFKPIENQVPLN
+1080 
-1094 VQYNRTQRENAYL
+1094 
-1107 DLKNPYRNISTS
+1107 LKNIKANT
-1119 SLKEEVSKPESSN
+1119 
-1132 KTASNNVVSTGSAS
+1132 VVSTGSAS
-1146 DGRGSLFNPK
+1146 NGRGFSFNPK

-1193 PTEIYAPYTDMGL
+1193 PTEIYAPYTDMGI

-1315 RDDLVRDQ
+1315 RMDLVRDQ
-1323 YEDQWAAATRESLV
+1323 QDEQLAATVRDNIALQQN
-1337 AQQDYQ
+1337 AQKTYLE
-1343 KSIQDLFNSSEAQEA
+1343 LFNSAEAQKA
-1358 WINEQNT
+1358 WENEQLT
-1365 NPSWKSTYGDT
+1365 NPNWKSDYGDSE
-1376 AAGRQAFLEK
+1376 AGRQKFLEN
-1386 YYSGTIQNLQNNL
+1386 YYSGSIQNLQND
-1399 LAKMQLNNYRNSR
+1399 MMMRSQLNSYLNSR
-1412 SRFTGRLR
+1412 SRFTGRRR
-1420 TIDMPE
+1420 TIDMPQ
-1426 SAIKDYYRMPSFY
+1426 STIGNYYRNPSFY
-1439 TTHLDIMKKGGIL
+1439 RTIPVIKKKGGTI
-1452 TKSQRYRNFSEQAM
+1452 TKTQRYRDFDEQAI

>member
-645 GALVAAIPTGGNPV
+645 GALVAAIPTGGNPA

-921 APSVRGL
+921 APSINGL
-928 NIFERGYRTTGEL
+928 NIFERGYRTTGDL
-941 INGDQAYFNPYW
+941 INGGQAYFNPYW
-953 FPNPIPAKPI
+953 FPNPVPTKPI
-963 KIRTAKPRLMLP
+963 KPRIIKPRLMLP

-990 VYRPQSLYKKGGKIL
+990 IYRPQKLFKKGGKIL
-1005 KAQGGSKFFGKSMD
+1005 KAERGEKFFGKSMD
-1019 NQGVYGSFDAEPVIV
+1019 NQGAYGSFDVTPVSVTATGTFSRPVIDLKGNISGV
-1034 SAWETG
+1034 SRDTNL
-1040 VITPWQAQKEAR
+1040 EAR
-1052 QRLMAEKITG
+1052 IGT
-1062 IDPKT
+1062 T
-1067 MFKASSSPQLFLG
+1067 T
-1080 RNQFKPIENQVPLN
+1080 KPAMDAK
-1094 VQYNRTQRENAYL
+1094 REEF
-1107 DLKNPYRNISTS
+1107 LKNII
-1119 SLKEEVSKPESSN
+1119 
-1132 KTASNNVVSTGSAS
+1132 VSTGNTSNRRFS
-1146 DGRGSLFNPK
+1146 INPK
-1156 NLLDLGSLAG
+1156 NILDLGSLAG

-1187 GQLRSM
+1187 GQLESM
-1193 PTEIYAPYTDMGL
+1193 PTEIYAPYTDMGI

-1244 ANERDTRLSQTISE
+1244 AAERDTKLSQTISE
-1258 FNDKDLA
+1258 FNDRDIA

-1270 ANQRTQIADYNKAV
+1270 ANQRTQIADYNRAV

-1399 LAKMQLNNYRNSR
+1399 LAKMQLSNYRNSR

-1426 SAIKDYYRMPSFY
+1426 SAIKNYYRMPSFY

>member
-1 MAQVNIQKLQEGG
+1 MAQVNIQKLQGG
-14 SVKKYGTFTKD
+14 GAVKKYGNFTKD

-63 SGADLSYDSNT
+63 SGTDLSYDSNT
-74 NELRGDVTFDNMNA
+74 NELRGDVTFDNMSD

-93 AAKRTSKT
+93 AARRTSKT
-101 GEVLDSTFNG
+101 GEALDSTFNG
-111 RVNQVKTAT
+111 RVNQVKSAT
-120 NALRGFSH
+120 NALRGFNY
-128 NQNTVRAN
+128 NQVTPQAN
-136 PNRSIDISRKLLLPY
+136 KNKSVDVSRKLFLSY
-151 LRDENGKLKLDE
+151 KRDKDGNLVLDDNGR
-163 NGNRIYNAD
+163 RIYNTD
-172 IDDSKIFN
+172 TDNTSIFD
-180 RLDFIQN
+180 RLDFLRN
-187 LANEE
+187 LEKEE
-192 NIVDWKGYNNQTKED
+192 NIVDWKGYNNQTKD
-207 YLRFA
+207 VYSRFVK
-212 REYSDWDG
+212 EYTDWDG
-220 LRQRIKNGTITDRD
+220 LYQRIKDGSITDSD
-234 ITTLSKLG
+234 INTLSKLG
-242 ILDRETTSG
+242 ILDKTNTSK
-251 TSESGGAQ
+251 TSEEGGAQ
-259 SEQEKWE
+259 SNQDK
-266 LWDKENNFTPDFR
+266 WDKDNNFTTDFR
-279 STYNI
+279 NQFKI
-284 SYGPNG
+284 SYGPKG
-290 ELLTEGLGLEGYGK
+290 ELLTEGFGLEGYGK
-304 DWRHAYFGENF
+304 DWRNAYFGENF
-315 VKIHPELKRFQDYI
+315 VNIHPELKRFKDYI

-339 EWSNPDSEINQI
+339 EWANPESEINQI
-351 LKSPN
+351 LNSPN
-356 VDIFNKMS
+356 VDIFNKMR
-364 QNLFDPIKN
+364 QNLFDPVKN

-394 NPYFNSTYKDDN
+394 NPYFNKTYKNDD
-406 NVLYAYTSPL
+406 NVLYTYTSPL

-421 QGVTVM
+421 KGVTVM
-427 DIIDS
+427 DIIDN

-439 GVPTSISPV
+439 GVPTSIPSI
-448 GLDENGNVI
+448 GLDENGNVV

-462 IRAVGYNGEA
+462 IRAAGYNGEA
-472 TGNAFYSRVNPTD
+472 TGNAFYSRIDPTD
-485 KILGGYVWDDF
+485 KILGGYIWDDF
-496 DESGKYSFAYNP
+496 DPSGRYSFAYNP
-508 DNPEMGYFYDSENN
+508 EDETQGFFYDTESK
-522 KLYPFRQEVFRQ
+522 KLHPFNRNWFKS
-534 LLNND
+534 LLNDN
-539 GYLSAEEINQIKHMD
+539 YLSADEINAIKHRE
-554 WGAFRRW
+554 WSGFRRW
-561 LNRNMGPLG
+561 LN
-570 MYEFAGARQPAIPY
+570 AGFFNDEYAGKRVPAIHY

-592 TGGLINWISQ
+592 TGGLINWISK
-602 DTPKT
+602 DTEKTTPKVET
-607 SPKVKVR
+607 R

-659 AATLGVGSTATQF
+659 AAALGVGSTATQF

-678 DGLDW
+678 DGFDL
-683 GDIGNAALG
+683 GDLGNAALG
-692 LGLDAI
+692 LGLDVV

-768 DRTVGYKKTGKV
+768 DRTIGYKKTGRT
-780 ADVSEKVTPEKLIDI
+780 ADISGKAAPEKLIDI
-795 QKKALDDVV
+795 QKRALNDAV
-804 SQHPGK
+804 SQNPGQ
-810 FKEKKW
+810 FKGKAW
-816 YDAKTGKINYEDAL
+816 YDAKTGNINYEDAL
-830 KDEEILAN
+830 KDADVLSN
-838 LPKNKLYQEGI
+838 LPKNKLYQEGL
-849 SRIKAATKNIKS
+849 SKIKTATKNLNS
-861 SISDRLTGDK
+861 SITDRLTGDRK
-871 RELRARTEEE
+871 ELRARTEDE

-895 RGAQNREFGNVV
+895 KGAQNREFGNVV

-1019 NQGVYGSFDAEPVIV
+1019 NQGAYGSFEVDPVSVVAKSTFTRPTINLGNKV
-1034 SAWETG
+1034 AG
-1040 VITPWQAQKEAR
+1040 VQRDSNLEAQIKASTQPAMEAQKE
-1052 QRLMAEKITG
+1052 
-1062 IDPKT
+1062 
-1067 MFKASSSPQLFLG
+1067 KA
-1080 RNQFKPIENQVPLN
+1080 
-1094 VQYNRTQRENAYL
+1094 
-1107 DLKNPYRNISTS
+1107 LKNIKANT
-1119 SLKEEVSKPESSN
+1119 
-1132 KTASNNVVSTGSAS
+1132 VVSTGSAS
-1146 DGRGSLFNPK
+1146 NGRGFSFNPK

-1193 PTEIYAPYTDMGL
+1193 PTEIYAPYTDMGI

-1315 RDDLVRDQ
+1315 RMDLVRDQ
-1323 YEDQWAAATRESLV
+1323 QDEQLAATVRDNIALQQN
-1337 AQQDYQ
+1337 AQKTYLE
-1343 KSIQDLFNSSEAQEA
+1343 LFNSAEAQKA
-1358 WINEQNT
+1358 WENEQLT
-1365 NPSWKSTYGDT
+1365 NPNWKSDYGDSE
-1376 AAGRQAFLEK
+1376 AGRQKFLEN
-1386 YYSGTIQNLQNNL
+1386 YYSGSIQNLQND
-1399 LAKMQLNNYRNSR
+1399 MMMRSQLNSYLNSR
-1412 SRFTGRLR
+1412 SRFTGRRR
-1420 TIDMPE
+1420 TIDMPQ
-1426 SAIKDYYRMPSFY
+1426 STIGNYYRNPSFY
-1439 TTHLDIMKKGGIL
+1439 RTIPVIKKKGGTI
-1452 TKSQRYRNFSEQAM
+1452 TKTQRYRDFDEQAI

>member
-32 DDFLQAMAAH
+32 DDFLQAMTAH
-42 GSSIT
+42 GSSIA
-47 DDRARADYG
+47 DGRARADYG

-74 NELRGDVTFDNMNA
+74 NELRGDVSFNNLTDRQKRRVA
-88 RQRRR
+88 R
-93 AAKRTSKT
+93 RTSKT
-101 GEVLDSTFNG
+101 GEGIDRLFNN
-111 RVNQVKTAT
+111 RVNQVKVAT
-120 NALRGFSH
+120 DALRNFNY
-128 NQNTVRAN
+128 NQTAPATRNTNQSV
-136 PNRSIDISRKLLLPY
+136 DVSRRLY
-151 LRDENGKLKLDE
+151 LNYERDKDGNLVLDE
-163 NGNRIYNAD
+163 NNRRKFIPGTYNSAVFD
-172 IDDSKIFN
+172 
-180 RLDFIQN
+180 RLDFLRN
-187 LANEE
+187 LANEQ
-192 NIVDWKGYNNQTKED
+192 NIVDWKGYENQTKD
-207 YLRFA
+207 AYLRFIQN
-212 REYSDWDG
+212 YNDWDG
-220 LRQRIKNGTITDRD
+220 LKQRIKDGSITDND
-234 ITTLSKLG
+234 INVLSQIG
-242 ILDRETTSG
+242 ILDRN
-251 TSESGGAQ
+251 Q
-259 SEQEKWE
+259 SSDNEDNNDNADSNASK
-266 LWDKENNFTPDFR
+266 WDKDNNFTEEFR
-279 STYNI
+279 NKYKI

-290 ELLTEGLGLEGYGK
+290 EILTEGFGLDGYGSN
-304 DWRHAYFGENF
+304 WSNAYFGDNF
-315 VKIHPELKRFQDYI
+315 AALYPELKRFKDYI
-329 LYNGRLYSKN
+329 LYEGRLYSKN
-339 EWSNPDSEINQI
+339 EWTDPNSEIHQI
-351 LKSPN
+351 LSSPR
-356 VDIFNKMS
+356 VDIFNKMR
-364 QNLFDPIKN
+364 QNLFDPVQN
-373 GQWQVLW
+373 GKWQVLW
-380 TNNPFQRYNSQLQY
+380 TNNPFTRYNSELQY
-394 NPYFNSTYKDDN
+394 NPYFNQNYKDDN
-406 NVLYAYTSPL
+406 NVLYSYTTPL
-416 YENLP
+416 YQNLP

-427 DIIDS
+427 DIIDK

-439 GVPTSISPV
+439 GVPTSISSV
-448 GLDENGNVI
+448 GLDQNGNVV
-457 DISKY
+457 DLSEY
-462 IRAVGYNGEA
+462 VRANGYNGEA
-472 TGNAFYSRVNPTD
+472 TGDAFYSRIPLTD
-485 KILGGYVWDDF
+485 KILGGYIWDDF
-496 DESGKYSFAYNP
+496 DESGKYSFVYNP
-508 DNPEMGYFYDSENN
+508 EDESQGYFYDSENQ
-522 KLYPFRQEVFRQ
+522 KLYPFSRNWFQS
-534 LLNND
+534 LLNDN
-539 GYLSAEEINQIKHMD
+539 YLSADEINAIKHRD
-554 WGAFRRW
+554 WSAFRRW
-561 LNRNMGPLG
+561 LNAVFFNDE
-570 MYEFAGARQPAIPY
+570 YAGKRVPAIHY

-592 TGGLINWISQ
+592 TGGLINWISN
-602 DTPKT
+602 DIERTTPKVET
-607 SPKVKVR
+607 R

-683 GDIGNAALG
+683 GDIENAALG

-816 YDAKTGKINYEDAL
+816 YDTKTGKINYEDAL

-838 LPKNKLYQEGI
+838 LPKNKLYQEGV

-921 APSVRGL
+921 APSINGL

-941 INGDQAYFNPYW
+941 INGGQAYFNPYW
-953 FPNPIPAKPI
+953 FPNPVPTKPI
-963 KIRTAKPRLMLP
+963 KPRIIKPRLMLP

-990 VYRPQSLYKKGGKIL
+990 IYRPQKLFKKGGKIL

-1019 NQGVYGSFDAEPVIV
+1019 NQGAYGSFEVDPVSVVAKSTFTRPTINLGNKV
-1034 SAWETG
+1034 AG
-1040 VITPWQAQKEAR
+1040 VQRDSNLEAQIKASTQPAMEAQKE
-1052 QRLMAEKITG
+1052 
-1062 IDPKT
+1062 
-1067 MFKASSSPQLFLG
+1067 KA
-1080 RNQFKPIENQVPLN
+1080 
-1094 VQYNRTQRENAYL
+1094 
-1107 DLKNPYRNISTS
+1107 LKNIKANT
-1119 SLKEEVSKPESSN
+1119 
-1132 KTASNNVVSTGSAS
+1132 VVSTGSAS
-1146 DGRGSLFNPK
+1146 NGRGFSFNPK

-1193 PTEIYAPYTDMGL
+1193 PTEIYAPYTDMGI

-1228 QVMAERLM
+1228 QVMAERLI
-1236 RDQQADQL
+1236 RDQQANQL

-1270 ANQRTQIADYNKAV
+1270 ANQRTQIADYNRAV

-1315 RDDLVRDQ
+1315 RMDIVRDQ
-1323 YEDQWAAATRESLV
+1323 QEEQAAKTVRDNLALQQEMQKKYIDLYNSKQ
-1337 AQQDYQ
+1337 AQDAWLNEQ
-1343 KSIQDLFNSSEAQEA
+1343 KINPNWKTEYGDSEA
-1358 WINEQNT
+1358 
-1365 NPSWKSTYGDT
+1365 
-1376 AAGRQAFLEK
+1376 GRRAFLDK
-1386 YYSGTIQNLQNNL
+1386 YYSGTLQNMQNDL
-1399 LAKMQLNNYRNSR
+1399 IMRSQLNGYLNGRN
-1412 SRFTGRLR
+1412 RFTGRYR
-1420 TIDMPE
+1420 TLTIPE
-1426 SAIKDYYRMPSFY
+1426 SSIQDYYRPSWFY
-1439 TTHLDIMKKGGIL
+1439 TTFANIHKKGGTI
-1452 TKSQRYRNFSEQAM
+1452 TKRYRDFDEQSL
-1466 LDKAKDYRKAVQKM
+1466 LDKAKDYRRAVQKM

>member
-921 APSVRGL
+921 APSINGL
-928 NIFERGYRTTGEL
+928 NIFERGYRTTGDL
-941 INGDQAYFNPYW
+941 INGGQAYFNPYW
-953 FPNPIPAKPI
+953 FPNPVPTKPI
-963 KIRTAKPRLMLP
+963 KPRIIKPRLMLP

-990 VYRPQSLYKKGGKIL
+990 IYRPQKLFKKGGKIL
-1005 KAQGGSKFFGKSMD
+1005 KAERGEKFFGKSMD
-1019 NQGVYGSFDAEPVIV
+1019 NQGAYGSFDVTPVSVTATGTFSRPVIDLKGNISGV
-1034 SAWETG
+1034 SRDTNL
-1040 VITPWQAQKEAR
+1040 EAR
-1052 QRLMAEKITG
+1052 IGT
-1062 IDPKT
+1062 T
-1067 MFKASSSPQLFLG
+1067 T
-1080 RNQFKPIENQVPLN
+1080 KPAMDAK
-1094 VQYNRTQRENAYL
+1094 REEF
-1107 DLKNPYRNISTS
+1107 LKNI
-1119 SLKEEVSKPESSN
+1119 
-1132 KTASNNVVSTGSAS
+1132 KTNSVVSTGNTSNRRFS
-1146 DGRGSLFNPK
+1146 INPK
-1156 NLLDLGSLAG
+1156 NILDLGSLAG

-1187 GQLRSM
+1187 GQLKSM
-1193 PTEIYAPYTDMGL
+1193 PTEIYAPYTDMGI

-1244 ANERDTRLSQTISE
+1244 AAERDTKLSQTISE
-1258 FNDKDLA
+1258 FNDRDIA

-1270 ANQRTQIADYNKAV
+1270 TNQRTQIADYNRAV

-1323 YEDQWAAATRESLV
+1323 YEDQWAAAIRESLV

-1426 SAIKDYYRMPSFY
+1426 SAIKNYYRMPSFY